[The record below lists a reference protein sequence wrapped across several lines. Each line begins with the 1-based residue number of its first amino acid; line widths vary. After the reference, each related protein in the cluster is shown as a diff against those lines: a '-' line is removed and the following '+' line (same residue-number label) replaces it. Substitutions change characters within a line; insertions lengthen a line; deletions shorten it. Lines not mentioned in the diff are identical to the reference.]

1 MEQASTM
8 AEPRGPVDHGVQI
21 RFITE
26 SAGDAEM
33 GTLRRGGRRPAKDAR
48 ANTYGVAVRV
58 QGIAGQ
64 PFVVLNSGDKGG
76 DSFGVQIKGPNNRG
90 APGSLSSDSELIEN
104 PYSQAKE
111 FAAPSQ
117 DSTSDEE
124 RGAHWDGRLLRSQS
138 QASLACPPAMSPGN
152 RSTSLLELAPQGAPP
167 GSTIDTA
174 PLSSV
179 DSLINKFDS
188 HHGGQARGR
197 TGRRMRMLPPEQR
210 KRSQSLDTRLPRD
223 TLEERERRSP
233 NHWTP
238 STTRDQHVGS
248 SKQSAQRQSPL
259 GGFNRSRQTQDWVLQ
274 SFEEPQGRAQDPAM
288 LQFKS
293 TPDLLRDQ
301 QEAAPPGSVDH
312 VKATIYGI
320 LREGSSESE
329 MSVRRKV
336 SLVLEQ
342 IQPLVMASPGSAK
355 ALAGQGELTQKVEE
369 LQKKLDEEVK
379 KRQKLEPSRLGLE
392 RQLEEKAE
400 ECSRLQELLERRKGE
415 AQQSTKE
422 LQNVK
427 LLLDQGERVRHGLE
441 TQVMELQDKLKQAQG
456 PEPAKEVLMKDLL
469 QTRELLEEVL
479 EAKQRI
485 EEQLRLRERELTALK
500 GALKEEVAS
509 RDQEVEHVR
518 QQYQRDA
525 EQLRRSMQDATQA
538 RDRSRAGCSGRPG
551 EGGCLEVLDH
561 AALEAE
567 RQKMSALVRGL
578 QRELEETSEETGHWQ
593 NMFQKNKE
601 ELRATKQELLQ
612 LRMEKEE
619 MEEELGE
626 KIEVL
631 QRELGQARAGAGDTR
646 QVEELRKELRRTQE
660 ELKELR
666 TEQQSQEVAGRH
678 RERELEKQLKVE
690 AERGQGL
697 EQQNLQLQKTLQQLR
712 QDCEEASKARGTRSM
727 VSGVWLK
734 VGRMGQ
740 GEAWLYVVTPTA
752 SLYGWESQ
760 GGLWLVALPLF
771 MSGFLWALFGVAFLG
786 VVSDLEPW
794 GLSRLSLNRPQAQ
807 MAAEAEAAVLA
818 QRRAAVETT
827 LRETQ
832 EENDEFRRR
841 ILGLEQQLK
850 EARGLAEG
858 GEVAEARLRD
868 KVQRLEAEKQRLEE
882 ALNAAQEE
890 EGSLAAAK
898 RALEAR
904 LEEAQRGLARLG
916 QEQQALNRALEEE
929 GKQREALRRSKAE
942 LEEQKRLL
950 DRTVDRLNKE
960 LEQIGDDSKQA
971 LQQLHAQLEDY
982 KEKARREVA
991 DAQRQAKE
999 WASEAEKTS
1008 GGLSRLQDETQRLRQ
1023 ALQASQAD
1031 RDTARL
1037 DKELLAQ
1044 RLQGLEQE
1052 AENKKRSQD
1061 DRSRQLK
1068 NLEEKVSRLEVEL
1081 DEERSTVELLTER
1094 MNRGRDQVD
1103 QLRTELMQERS
1114 ARQDL
1119 ECDKISLE
1127 RQNKDLKS
1135 RLASSE
1141 GFQKPSASLCQL
1153 ESQNRELQERLQA
1166 EEREKTALQS
1176 TNRKLERR
1184 VKELSIQID
1193 DERQHVN
1200 DQKDQLSLRVKA
1212 LKRQVDEAEEEIER
1226 LDGLRKKAQRELE
1239 EQHEVNEQLQARIKA
1254 LEKDSWRKASRSA
1267 AESTLQHEGLSSD
1280 EEFDG
1285 VYDPSSI
1292 ASLLTES
1299 NLQTS
1304 SC

>member
-26 SAGDAEM
+26 PVGDAEM

-64 PFVVLNSGDKGG
+64 PFVVLNSGEQGG
-76 DSFGVQIKGPNNRG
+76 DSFGVQIKGSNNIG
-90 APGSLSSDSELIEN
+90 APGALSSDSEFPESS
-104 PYSQAKE
+104 YSHAKE
-111 FAAPSQ
+111 FPARSQ
-117 DSTSDEE
+117 GSMSDEE
-124 RGAHWDGRLLRSQS
+124 PGVHWNGRLLRSQS
-138 QASLACPPAMSPGN
+138 QASLTGPAPVSPST
-152 RSTSLLELAPQGAPP
+152 RSTSLLELAPQGASP

-179 DSLINKFDS
+179 DSLINKFDR
-188 HHGGQARGR
+188 HHGGQARGQ
-197 TGRRMRMLPPEQR
+197 TGRRMRTLPPEQR
-210 KRSQSLDTRLPRD
+210 KRSQSLDNRLPRD
-223 TLEERERRSP
+223 TVEERERRSP

-238 STTRDQHVGS
+238 STKHDSHMGS
-248 SKQSAQRQSPL
+248 SRQLTQSQSSL
-259 GGFNRSRQTQDWVLQ
+259 GGFSHSHQTQDWVLQ
-274 SFEEPQGRAQDPAM
+274 SFEEPRGRAQDPGM

-301 QEAAPPGSVDH
+301 QETAPPGSVDH
-312 VKATIYGI
+312 VKATIYSI

-329 MSVRRKV
+329 TSVRRKV

-342 IQPLVMASPGSAK
+342 MQPLLMTSPVSAK
-355 ALAGQGELTQKVEE
+355 ALAGQSELTRKVEE
-369 LQKKLDEEVK
+369 LQQKLDDEVK
-379 KRQKLEPSRLGLE
+379 KRQKLEPSRVSLE
-392 RQLEEKAE
+392 QQLEEKE
-400 ECSRLQELLERRKGE
+400 KECSRLQQLLERKKGE

-422 LQNVK
+422 LQNMK
-427 LLLDQGERVRHGLE
+427 LLVDQGERVRHGLE
-441 TQVMELQDKLKQAQG
+441 TKVMELQDKLKQAQG
-456 PEPAKEVLMKDLL
+456 SESAKEALRKDLSE
-469 QTRELLEEVL
+469 TRQLLEEVL
-479 EAKQRI
+479 EGKQRI

-509 RDQEVEHVR
+509 RDQELESVR

-525 EQLRRSMQDATQA
+525 EQLRQSVQDATQ
-538 RDRSRAGCSGRPG
+538 
-551 EGGCLEVLDH
+551 DH
-561 AALEAE
+561 AALEVE
-567 RQKMSALVRGL
+567 RQKMSTLVREL

-593 NMFQKNKE
+593 SMFQKNKE

-626 KIEVL
+626 KMDVL
-631 QRELGQARAGAGDTR
+631 QRELGQARAGAADTR
-646 QVEELRKELRRTQE
+646 QMEELKKELRQTQR

-666 TEQQSQEVAGRH
+666 EEQQSQEVAGRH

-690 AERGQGL
+690 ADRGRGL
-697 EQQNLQLQKTLQQLR
+697 EQQNLQLQKTIQQLR
-712 QDCEEASKARGTRSM
+712 QDCEEASKA
-727 VSGVWLK
+727 
-734 VGRMGQ
+734 
-740 GEAWLYVVTPTA
+740 
-752 SLYGWESQ
+752 
-760 GGLWLVALPLF
+760 
-771 MSGFLWALFGVAFLG
+771 
-786 VVSDLEPW
+786 
-794 GLSRLSLNRPQAQ
+794 QA
-807 MAAEAEAAVLA
+807 AAEAEVAVLG
-818 QRRAAVETT
+818 QRQAAVETT

-832 EENDEFRRR
+832 EENDEFRRS

-858 GEVAEARLRD
+858 GEVAEARLRG
-868 KVQRLEAEKQRLEE
+868 KVQRLEAEKQRLDE

-890 EGSLAAAK
+890 SGSLAAAK

-929 GKQREALRRSKAE
+929 GKQREALRRGKAE

-950 DRTVDRLNKE
+950 DKTVCQLNKE
-960 LEQIGDDSKQA
+960 LEQIGNDSKQA
-971 LQQLHAQLEDY
+971 LQELQAQLEDY

-999 WASEAEKTS
+999 WASEAEKNS

-1052 AENKKRSQD
+1052 AESKKRSQD
-1061 DRSRQLK
+1061 DRTRQLK
-1068 NLEEKVSRLEVEL
+1068 GLEEKVSRLEAEL

-1103 QLRTELMQERS
+1103 QLRAELMQERS

-1141 GFQKPSASLCQL
+1141 GFQKPSASISQL

-1166 EEREKTALQS
+1166 EER
-1176 TNRKLERR
+1176 
-1184 VKELSIQID
+1184 
-1193 DERQHVN
+1193 
-1200 DQKDQLSLRVKA
+1200 
-1212 LKRQVDEAEEEIER
+1212 
-1226 LDGLRKKAQRELE
+1226 
-1239 EQHEVNEQLQARIKA
+1239 
-1254 LEKDSWRKASRSA
+1254 
-1267 AESTLQHEGLSSD
+1267 
-1280 EEFDG
+1280 
-1285 VYDPSSI
+1285 
-1292 ASLLTES
+1292 
-1299 NLQTS
+1299 
-1304 SC
+1304 

>member
-26 SAGDAEM
+26 PVDDAEM

-48 ANTYGVAVRV
+48 ASTYGVAVRV

-64 PFVVLNSGDKGG
+64 PFVVLNSGEKGG
-76 DSFGVQIKGPNNRG
+76 DSFGVQIKGANNRG
-90 APGSLSSDSELIEN
+90 APGALSSNSELPKN
-104 PYSQAKE
+104 PYSRAKE
-111 FAAPSQ
+111 FPAPSQ
-117 DSTSDEE
+117 GSLSDEE
-124 RGAHWDGRLLRSQS
+124 PGAPWNGRLLRSQS
-138 QASLACPPAMSPGN
+138 HASLTGPAPLGPSN
-152 RSTSLLELAPQGAPP
+152 RSTSLLELAPQGASP

-179 DSLINKFDS
+179 DSLISKFDRQ
-188 HHGGQARGR
+188 HGSQARGR
-197 TGRRMRMLPPEQR
+197 TGRRMRTLPPEQR
-210 KRSQSLDTRLPRD
+210 KRSQSLDNRIPRD
-223 TLEERERRSP
+223 TLEEGEHRSP
-233 NHWTP
+233 NHLTP
-238 STTRDQHVGS
+238 SAKHDNHMGS
-248 SKQSAQRQSPL
+248 SKQLAQSQSS
-259 GGFNRSRQTQDWVLQ
+259 GFSRTRQTRDWVLQ
-274 SFEEPQGRAQDPAM
+274 SFEEPRGRAQDSAM
-288 LQFKS
+288 LQLKS

-301 QEAAPPGSVDH
+301 QEATPAGSVDH

-329 MSVRRKV
+329 TAVRRKV

-342 IQPLVMASPGSAK
+342 MQPLV
-355 ALAGQGELTQKVEE
+355 
-369 LQKKLDEEVK
+369 

-415 AQQSTKE
+415 AEQSTKE
-422 LQNVK
+422 LQNMK
-427 LLLDQGERVRHGLE
+427 LLLDRGERVRHGLE
-441 TQVMELQDKLKQAQG
+441 IQVMELQDKLKQAQG
-456 PEPAKEVLMKDLL
+456 PEPAKQVLMKDLL
-469 QTRELLEEVL
+469 ETRELLQEVL
-479 EAKQRI
+479 EGKQQI

-509 RDQEVEHVR
+509 RDQEVEQVR
-518 QQYQRDA
+518 QQYQRDT
-525 EQLRRSMQDATQA
+525 EQLRRSMQDATQ
-538 RDRSRAGCSGRPG
+538 
-551 EGGCLEVLDH
+551 DH
-561 AALEAE
+561 ATLEAE
-567 RQKMSALVRGL
+567 RQKMSALVREL

-593 NMFQKNKE
+593 SMFQKNKE

-626 KIEVL
+626 KMEAL
-631 QRELGQARAGAGDTR
+631 QRELGQARASAGDVR
-646 QVEELRKELRRTQE
+646 QVVELKKELCRTQE
-660 ELKELR
+660 ELKELQA
-666 TEQQSQEVAGRH
+666 EGQSQQVAGRH
-678 RERELEKQLKVE
+678 REQELEKQLKVE
-690 AERGQGL
+690 ADRGQEL

-712 QDCEEASKARGTRSM
+712 QDCEEASKA
-727 VSGVWLK
+727 
-734 VGRMGQ
+734 
-740 GEAWLYVVTPTA
+740 
-752 SLYGWESQ
+752 
-760 GGLWLVALPLF
+760 
-771 MSGFLWALFGVAFLG
+771 
-786 VVSDLEPW
+786 
-794 GLSRLSLNRPQAQ
+794 Q
-807 MAAEAEAAVLA
+807 MAAEAEAAVLG
-818 QRRAAVETT
+818 QRRSAVETT

-858 GEVAEARLRD
+858 GEVVEARLRD

-929 GKQREALRRSKAE
+929 GKQREVLRRGKAE

-971 LQQLHAQLEDY
+971 LQQLQAQLEDY

-1052 AENKKRSQD
+1052 AETKKRSQD
-1061 DRSRQLK
+1061 DRTRQLK
-1068 NLEEKVSRLEVEL
+1068 GLEEKVSRLEAEL
-1081 DEERSTVELLTER
+1081 DEERNTVELLTDR
-1094 MNRGRDQVD
+1094 VNRGREQVD

-1141 GFQKPSASLCQL
+1141 GFQKPSASLSQL
-1153 ESQNRELQERLQA
+1153 ESLNRELQERLQA
-1166 EEREKTALQS
+1166 EEREKTVLQS

-1254 LEKDSWRKASRSA
+1254 LEKDSWRKTSRSA
-1267 AESTLQHEGLSSD
+1267 AESALQHEGLSSD

>member
-1 MEQASTM
+1 MEQTSTM

-26 SAGDAEM
+26 PVGDAEM

-64 PFVVLNSGDKGG
+64 PFVVLNSGEQGG
-76 DSFGVQIKGPNNRG
+76 DSFGVQIKGANNRG
-90 APGSLSSDSELIEN
+90 APGALSSDSEFPESS
-104 PYSQAKE
+104 YSHAKE
-111 FAAPSQ
+111 FPVRSQ
-117 DSTSDEE
+117 GSMSDEE
-124 RGAHWDGRLLRSQS
+124 PGTHWNGRLLRSQS
-138 QASLACPPAMSPGN
+138 QASLTGPAAVSPSP
-152 RSTSLLELAPQGAPP
+152 RSTSLLELAPQGAST

-179 DSLINKFDS
+179 DSLISKFDS

-197 TGRRMRMLPPEQR
+197 TGRRMRTLPPEQR
-210 KRSQSLDTRLPRD
+210 KRSQSLDNRLPRD
-223 TLEERERRSP
+223 SLEERERRSP

-238 STTRDQHVGS
+238 NTKHDSHMGS
-248 SKQSAQRQSPL
+248 SKQSAQSQSSL
-259 GGFNRSRQTQDWVLQ
+259 GGFSRARQTQDWVLQ
-274 SFEEPQGRAQDPAM
+274 SFEEPRGRAQDPGM
-288 LQFKS
+288 LQLKS

-301 QEAAPPGSVDH
+301 QETAPPGSVDH
-312 VKATIYGI
+312 VKATIYNI

-342 IQPLVMASPGSAK
+342 MQPLVMTSPGSAK
-355 ALAGQGELTQKVEE
+355 VLAGQSELTRKVEE
-369 LQKKLDEEVK
+369 LQQKLDEE
-379 KRQKLEPSRLGLE
+379 KRQKLEPSRVALE
-392 RQLEEKAE
+392 QQLEEKTE
-400 ECSRLQELLERRKGE
+400 ECSRLQQLLERKKGE

-422 LQNVK
+422 LQNMK
-427 LLLDQGERVRHGLE
+427 LLVDQGERVRHGLE
-441 TQVMELQDKLKQAQG
+441 GQVMELQDKLKQTQG
-456 PEPAKEVLMKDLL
+456 PEPAKEALRKDLL
-469 QTRELLEEVL
+469 ETRELLEEVL
-479 EAKQRI
+479 EGKQRI

-509 RDQEVEHVR
+509 RDQEVENVR

-525 EQLRRSMQDATQA
+525 EQLRRSMQDATQ
-538 RDRSRAGCSGRPG
+538 
-551 EGGCLEVLDH
+551 DH

-567 RQKMSALVRGL
+567 RQKMSTLVREL

-593 NMFQKNKE
+593 TMFQKNKE

-626 KIEVL
+626 KLEVL
-631 QRELGQARAGAGDTR
+631 QRDLGQARAGAADTR
-646 QVEELRKELRRTQE
+646 QMEELKKELHQAQQ

-666 TEQQSQEVAGRH
+666 EEQQSQEVAGRH
-678 RERELEKQLKVE
+678 RERELEKQLRVE
-690 AERGQGL
+690 ADRGRGL

-712 QDCEEASKARGTRSM
+712 QDCEEASKA
-727 VSGVWLK
+727 
-734 VGRMGQ
+734 
-740 GEAWLYVVTPTA
+740 
-752 SLYGWESQ
+752 
-760 GGLWLVALPLF
+760 
-771 MSGFLWALFGVAFLG
+771 
-786 VVSDLEPW
+786 
-794 GLSRLSLNRPQAQ
+794 Q
-807 MAAEAEAAVLA
+807 MAAEADVALLG

-929 GKQREALRRSKAE
+929 GKQREALRRGKAE

-950 DRTVDRLNKE
+950 DKTVCQLNKE
-960 LEQIGDDSKQA
+960 LEQIGNDSKQA
-971 LQQLHAQLEDY
+971 LQQLQAQLEDY

-999 WASEAEKTS
+999 WASEAEKNS

-1052 AENKKRSQD
+1052 AETKKRSQD
-1061 DRSRQLK
+1061 DRTRQLK
-1068 NLEEKVSRLEVEL
+1068 GLEEKVSRLEAEL

-1135 RLASSE
+1135 RLASLE
-1141 GFQKPSASLCQL
+1141 GFQKPSASLSQL

-1166 EEREKTALQS
+1166 EEREKTVLQS

-1239 EQHEVNEQLQARIKA
+1239 EQHEVNEQLQARIKT
-1254 LEKDSWRKASRSA
+1254 LEKDSWRKVSRSA
-1267 AESTLQHEGLSSD
+1267 AESTQHEGLSSD
-1280 EEFDG
+1280 EEFDS

>member
-8 AEPRGPVDHGVQI
+8 AEPWGPVDHGVQI

-26 SAGDAEM
+26 PVGDAEM

-64 PFVVLNSGDKGG
+64 PFVVLNSGEQGG
-76 DSFGVQIKGPNNRG
+76 DSFGVQIKGSNNIG
-90 APGSLSSDSELIEN
+90 APGALSSDSEFPESS
-104 PYSQAKE
+104 YSHAKE
-111 FAAPSQ
+111 FPARSQ
-117 DSTSDEE
+117 GSMSDEE
-124 RGAHWDGRLLRSQS
+124 PGVHWNGRLLRSQS
-138 QASLACPPAMSPGN
+138 QASLTGPAPVSPST
-152 RSTSLLELAPQGAPP
+152 RSTSLLELAPQGASP

-179 DSLINKFDS
+179 DSLINKFDG
-188 HHGGQARGR
+188 HHGGQARGQ
-197 TGRRMRMLPPEQR
+197 TGRRMRTLPPEQR
-210 KRSQSLDTRLPRD
+210 KRSQSLDNRLPRD
-223 TLEERERRSP
+223 TVEERERRSP

-238 STTRDQHVGS
+238 STKHDSHIGS
-248 SKQSAQRQSPL
+248 SRQLTQSQSSL
-259 GGFNRSRQTQDWVLQ
+259 GGFSHSHQTQDWVLQ
-274 SFEEPQGRAQDPAM
+274 SFEEPRGRAQDPGM
-288 LQFKS
+288 LQLKS

-301 QEAAPPGSVDH
+301 QETAPPGSVDH
-312 VKATIYGI
+312 VKATIYSI

-329 MSVRRKV
+329 TSVRRKV

-342 IQPLVMASPGSAK
+342 MQPLLMTSPVSDK
-355 ALAGQGELTQKVEE
+355 ALAGQSELTRKVEE
-369 LQKKLDEEVK
+369 LQQKLDDEVK
-379 KRQKLEPSRLGLE
+379 KRQKLEPSRVSLE
-392 RQLEEKAE
+392 QQLEEKE
-400 ECSRLQELLERRKGE
+400 KECSRLQQLLERKKGE

-422 LQNVK
+422 LQNMK
-427 LLLDQGERVRHGLE
+427 LLVDQGERVRHGLE
-441 TQVMELQDKLKQAQG
+441 TKVMELQDKLKQAQG
-456 PEPAKEVLMKDLL
+456 SESAKEALRKDLSE
-469 QTRELLEEVL
+469 TRQLLEEVL
-479 EAKQRI
+479 EGKQRI

-509 RDQEVEHVR
+509 RDQELESVR

-525 EQLRRSMQDATQA
+525 EQLRQSVQDATQ
-538 RDRSRAGCSGRPG
+538 
-551 EGGCLEVLDH
+551 DH
-561 AALEAE
+561 AALEVE
-567 RQKMSALVRGL
+567 RQKMSTLVREL

-593 NMFQKNKE
+593 SMFQKNKE

-626 KIEVL
+626 KMDVL
-631 QRELGQARAGAGDTR
+631 QRELGQARAGAADTR
-646 QVEELRKELRRTQE
+646 QMEELKKELRQTQQ

-666 TEQQSQEVAGRH
+666 EEQQSQEVAGRH

-690 AERGQGL
+690 ADRGRGL
-697 EQQNLQLQKTLQQLR
+697 EQQNLQLQKTIQQLR
-712 QDCEEASKARGTRSM
+712 QDCEEASKA
-727 VSGVWLK
+727 
-734 VGRMGQ
+734 
-740 GEAWLYVVTPTA
+740 
-752 SLYGWESQ
+752 
-760 GGLWLVALPLF
+760 
-771 MSGFLWALFGVAFLG
+771 
-786 VVSDLEPW
+786 
-794 GLSRLSLNRPQAQ
+794 QA
-807 MAAEAEAAVLA
+807 AAEAEVAVLG

-832 EENDEFRRR
+832 EENDEFRRS

-858 GEVAEARLRD
+858 GEVAEARLRG
-868 KVQRLEAEKQRLEE
+868 KVQRLEAEKQRLDE

-890 EGSLAAAK
+890 SGSLAAAK

-929 GKQREALRRSKAE
+929 GKQREALRRGKAE

-950 DRTVDRLNKE
+950 DKTVCQLNKE
-960 LEQIGDDSKQA
+960 LEQIGNDSKQA
-971 LQQLHAQLEDY
+971 LQELQAQLEDY

-999 WASEAEKTS
+999 WASEAEKNS

-1052 AENKKRSQD
+1052 AESKKRSQD
-1061 DRSRQLK
+1061 DRTRQLK
-1068 NLEEKVSRLEVEL
+1068 GLEEKVSRLEAEL

-1103 QLRTELMQERS
+1103 QLRAELMQERS

-1141 GFQKPSASLCQL
+1141 GFQKPSASISQL

-1166 EEREKTALQS
+1166 EEREKTVLQS

-1239 EQHEVNEQLQARIKA
+1239 EQHEVNEQLQARIKT

-1267 AESTLQHEGLSSD
+1267 AESTQHEGLSSD
-1280 EEFDG
+1280 EEYDS

>member
-26 SAGDAEM
+26 PVGDAEM

-64 PFVVLNSGDKGG
+64 PFVVLNSGEQGG
-76 DSFGVQIKGPNNRG
+76 DSFGVQIKGSNNIG
-90 APGSLSSDSELIEN
+90 APGALSSDSEFPESS
-104 PYSQAKE
+104 YSHAKE
-111 FAAPSQ
+111 FPACSQ
-117 DSTSDEE
+117 GSMSDEE
-124 RGAHWDGRLLRSQS
+124 PGAHWNGRLLRSQS
-138 QASLACPPAMSPGN
+138 QASLTGPDPVSPST
-152 RSTSLLELAPQGAPP
+152 RSTSLLELAPQGASP

-179 DSLINKFDS
+179 DSLINKFDG

-197 TGRRMRMLPPEQR
+197 TGRRMRTLPPEQR
-210 KRSQSLDTRLPRD
+210 KRSQSLDNRLPRD
-223 TLEERERRSP
+223 TVEERERRSP

-238 STTRDQHVGS
+238 STKHDSHMGS
-248 SKQSAQRQSPL
+248 SRQLTQSQSSL
-259 GGFNRSRQTQDWVLQ
+259 GDFSHSHQTQDWVLQ
-274 SFEEPQGRAQDPAM
+274 SFEEPRGRAQDPGM

-301 QEAAPPGSVDH
+301 QETAPPGSVDH
-312 VKATIYGI
+312 VKATIYSI

-329 MSVRRKV
+329 TSVRRKV

-342 IQPLVMASPGSAK
+342 MQPLVMTSPVSAK
-355 ALAGQGELTQKVEE
+355 ALAGQSELTRKVEE
-369 LQKKLDEEVK
+369 LQQKLDDE
-379 KRQKLEPSRLGLE
+379 KRQKLEPSQVGLE
-392 RQLEEKAE
+392 QQLEEKE
-400 ECSRLQELLERRKGE
+400 KECSRLQQLLERKKGE

-422 LQNVK
+422 LQNMK
-427 LLLDQGERVRHGLE
+427 LLVDQGERVRHGLE

-456 PEPAKEVLMKDLL
+456 SESAKEALRKDLSE
-469 QTRELLEEVL
+469 TRQLLEEVL
-479 EAKQRI
+479 EGKQRI

-509 RDQEVEHVR
+509 RDQELESVR

-525 EQLRRSMQDATQA
+525 EQLRQSMQDATQ
-538 RDRSRAGCSGRPG
+538 
-551 EGGCLEVLDH
+551 DH
-561 AALEAE
+561 AALEVE
-567 RQKMSALVRGL
+567 RQKMSTLVREL

-593 NMFQKNKE
+593 SMFQKNKE
-601 ELRATKQELLQ
+601 ELRTTKQELLQ

-626 KIEVL
+626 KMDVL
-631 QRELGQARAGAGDTR
+631 QRELGQARAGAADTR
-646 QVEELRKELRRTQE
+646 QMEELKKELRQTQR

-666 TEQQSQEVAGRH
+666 EEQQSQEVAGRH
-678 RERELEKQLKVE
+678 REQELEKQLKVE
-690 AERGQGL
+690 ADRGRGL
-697 EQQNLQLQKTLQQLR
+697 EQQNLQLQKIIQQLR
-712 QDCEEASKARGTRSM
+712 QDCEEASKA
-727 VSGVWLK
+727 
-734 VGRMGQ
+734 
-740 GEAWLYVVTPTA
+740 
-752 SLYGWESQ
+752 
-760 GGLWLVALPLF
+760 
-771 MSGFLWALFGVAFLG
+771 
-786 VVSDLEPW
+786 
-794 GLSRLSLNRPQAQ
+794 QA
-807 MAAEAEAAVLA
+807 AAEAEVAVLG

-832 EENDEFRRR
+832 DENDEFRRS

-858 GEVAEARLRD
+858 GEVAEARLRG
-868 KVQRLEAEKQRLEE
+868 KVQRLEAEKQRLDE

-890 EGSLAAAK
+890 SGSLAAAK

-950 DRTVDRLNKE
+950 DKTVCQLNKE
-960 LEQIGDDSKQA
+960 LEQIGNDSKQA
-971 LQQLHAQLEDY
+971 LQELQAQLEDY

-999 WASEAEKTS
+999 WASEAEKNS

-1031 RDTARL
+1031 RDTAQL

-1052 AENKKRSQD
+1052 AESKKRSQD
-1061 DRSRQLK
+1061 DRTRQLK
-1068 NLEEKVSRLEVEL
+1068 GLEEKVSRLEAEL

-1103 QLRTELMQERS
+1103 QLRAELMQERS

-1141 GFQKPSASLCQL
+1141 GFQKPSASISQL
-1153 ESQNRELQERLQA
+1153 ESQNRELQERLQT
-1166 EEREKTALQS
+1166 EEREKTVLQS

-1239 EQHEVNEQLQARIKA
+1239 EQHEVNEQLQARIKT

-1267 AESTLQHEGLSSD
+1267 AESTQHEGLSSD
-1280 EEFDG
+1280 EEYDS

>member
-1 MEQASTM
+1 MEQSSTM
-8 AEPRGPVDHGVQI
+8 EPRGPVDHGVQI

-26 SAGDAEM
+26 AEGGAEM

-64 PFVVLNSGDKGG
+64 PFVVLNSGEKGG
-76 DSFGVQIKGPNNRG
+76 DSFGVQIKGTNTRG
-90 APGSLSSDSELIEN
+90 APGTPSSDSEFPEN
-104 PYSQAKE
+104 PYSPAKDLP
-111 FAAPSQ
+111 APSQ
-117 DSTSDEE
+117 GSTSDEE
-124 RGAHWDGRLLRSQS
+124 PGTHWQGRLLRSQS
-138 QASLACPPAMSPGN
+138 QASLAGPAPIGPSN
-152 RSTSLLELAPQGAPP
+152 RSTSLLELTPQGAMP

-179 DSLINKFDS
+179 DSLINKFDKQVR
-188 HHGGQARGR
+188 GQARGR
-197 TGRRMRMLPPEQR
+197 TGRRTRTLPHEQR
-210 KRSQSLDTRLPRD
+210 KRSQSLDSRLPRD
-223 TLEERERRSP
+223 TLEERERQASS
-233 NHWTP
+233 HWAP
-238 STTRDQHVGS
+238 S
-248 SKQSAQRQSPL
+248 SKYDSHVDSAKQPSQSQSPL
-259 GGFNRSRQTQDWVLQ
+259 GGFSRSRQTQDWVLQ
-274 SFEEPQGRAQDPAM
+274 SFEELQERAQDPAL

-301 QEAAPPGSVDH
+301 QEAAPAGSMDH

-320 LREGSSESE
+320 LREGSSENE
-329 MSVRRKV
+329 TSVRRKV

-342 IQPLVMASPGSAK
+342 IQPLVMVSPGSTK
-355 ALAGQGELTQKVEE
+355 ALAGQGELTRKVEE
-369 LQKKLDEEVK
+369 LQKKLDEE
-379 KRQKLEPSRLGLE
+379 KRQKLEPSRAGLE
-392 RQLEEKAE
+392 RQLEERVE

-415 AQQSTKE
+415 AQQSSKE
-422 LQNVK
+422 LQNMK

-441 TQVMELQDKLKQAQG
+441 SQVMELQSKLKQGQG
-456 PEPAKEVLMKDLL
+456 SEPAKELLLKDLL
-469 QTRELLEEVL
+469 ETRELLEEVL
-479 EAKQRI
+479 EGKQRV

-518 QQYQRDA
+518 QQCQRDT
-525 EQLRRSMQDATQA
+525 EQLRRSMQDATQ
-538 RDRSRAGCSGRPG
+538 
-551 EGGCLEVLDH
+551 DH

-567 RQKMSALVRGL
+567 RQKMSALVREL

-593 NMFQKNKE
+593 SMFQKNKE

-626 KIEVL
+626 KIEIL
-631 QRELGQARAGAGDTR
+631 QRDLEQVRAGARDTR
-646 QVEELRKELRRTQE
+646 QVEELKKELQRTQE
-660 ELKELR
+660 ELKDLQAER
-666 TEQQSQEVAGRH
+666 KSQEAAGRH
-678 RERELEKQLKVE
+678 RDRELEKQLVALRVE
-690 AERGQGL
+690 ADRGLEL
-697 EQQNLQLQKTLQQLR
+697 EQQNLQLQKTLQQLKL
-712 QDCEEASKARGTRSM
+712 DCEEAAKAK
-727 VSGVWLK
+727 L
-734 VGRMGQ
+734 
-740 GEAWLYVVTPTA
+740 
-752 SLYGWESQ
+752 
-760 GGLWLVALPLF
+760 
-771 MSGFLWALFGVAFLG
+771 
-786 VVSDLEPW
+786 
-794 GLSRLSLNRPQAQ
+794 
-807 MAAEAEAAVLA
+807 AAEKEASVLG

-832 EENDEFRRR
+832 EENDDFRRR

-858 GEVAEARLRD
+858 GEAVEARLRD

-898 RALEAR
+898 RALEVR
-904 LEEAQRGLARLG
+904 LDEAQRGLARLG

-929 GKQREALRRSKAE
+929 GKQREVLRRSKAE

-971 LQQLHAQLEDY
+971 LQQLQTQLEDY

-991 DAQRQAKE
+991 DAQRQAKD

-1023 ALQASQAD
+1023 ALQASQAE
-1031 RDTARL
+1031 RDTAQL

-1061 DRSRQLK
+1061 DRTRQLK
-1068 NLEEKVSRLEVEL
+1068 SLEEKVSRLETEL
-1081 DEERSTVELLTER
+1081 DEEKSTVELLTER
-1094 MNRGRDQVD
+1094 VNRGRDQVD

-1127 RQNKDLKS
+1127 RQNKELKT

-1141 GFQKPSASLCQL
+1141 GFQKPSASLSQL
-1153 ESQNRELQERLQA
+1153 ESQNQLLQERLQA
-1166 EEREKTALQS
+1166 EEREKTVLQS
-1176 TNRKLERR
+1176 TNRKLERK

-1239 EQHEVNEQLQARIKA
+1239 EQHEVNEQLQARIKS
-1254 LEKDSWRKASRSA
+1254 LEKDAWRKTSRSV
-1267 AESTLQHEGLSSD
+1267 AESALKHEGLSSD
-1280 EEFDG
+1280 EEFDS

>member
-1 MEQASTM
+1 MEQVSSM

-26 SAGDAEM
+26 PVDDAEM

-64 PFVVLNSGDKGG
+64 PFVVLNSGEKGG
-76 DSFGVQIKGPNNRG
+76 DSFGVQIKGANSRG
-90 APGSLSSDSELIEN
+90 PPGALSSDSELTES

-111 FAAPSQ
+111 FPATSRG
-117 DSTSDEE
+117 STSDEE
-124 RGAHWDGRLLRSQS
+124 PGAHWNGKLLRSQS
-138 QASLACPPAMSPGN
+138 QASLAGPAAMGPSN
-152 RSTSLLELAPQGAPP
+152 RSASLLELAPQGASP

-179 DSLINKFDS
+179 DSLINKFDG
-188 HHGGQARGR
+188 HHGGQTRGR
-197 TGRRMRMLPPEQR
+197 TGRRMRTLPPEQR
-210 KRSQSLDTRLPRD
+210 KRSQSLDNRLPRD

-233 NHWTP
+233 DHWTP
-238 STTRDQHVGS
+238 STKRDQHMGS
-248 SKQSAQRQSPL
+248 SKQSAQNLL
-259 GGFNRSRQTQDWVLQ
+259 GGFSRSRQTQDWVLQ
-274 SFEEPQGRAQDPAM
+274 SFEEPRGRAQDPGM

-329 MSVRRKV
+329 TSVRRKV

-342 IQPLVMASPGSAK
+342 MQPLMVASPGSTK
-355 ALAGQGELTQKVEE
+355 ALAGQSELTQKVEE

-379 KRQKLEPSRLGLE
+379 KRQKLEPSRVGLE

-422 LQNVK
+422 LQNMK
-427 LLLDQGERVRHGLE
+427 LLLDQSESVRHGLE
-441 TQVMELQDKLKQAQG
+441 TQVMELQDKLKRGQG
-456 PEPAKEVLMKDLL
+456 PEPAKEMLMKDLL
-469 QTRELLEEVL
+469 ETRELLEEVV
-479 EAKQRI
+479 EGKQRI

-509 RDQEVEHVR
+509 RDQEVEQVR

-525 EQLRRSMQDATQA
+525 EQLRRSMQDATQ
-538 RDRSRAGCSGRPG
+538 
-551 EGGCLEVLDH
+551 DH

-646 QVEELRKELRRTQE
+646 QVEELKKELRQTQE
-660 ELKELR
+660 ELKDLQA
-666 TEQQSQEVAGRH
+666 EQQSQEVAGKH

-690 AERGQGL
+690 AERGRGL

-712 QDCEEASKARGTRSM
+712 QDCEEASKA
-727 VSGVWLK
+727 
-734 VGRMGQ
+734 
-740 GEAWLYVVTPTA
+740 
-752 SLYGWESQ
+752 
-760 GGLWLVALPLF
+760 
-771 MSGFLWALFGVAFLG
+771 
-786 VVSDLEPW
+786 
-794 GLSRLSLNRPQAQ
+794 Q
-807 MAAEAEAAVLA
+807 MAAEAEAAVLG
-818 QRRAAVETT
+818 QRRMAVETT

-882 ALNAAQEE
+882 ALNTAQEE

-971 LQQLHAQLEDY
+971 LQELQSQLEDY

-1008 GGLSRLQDETQRLRQ
+1008 GGLSRLQDE
-1023 ALQASQAD
+1023 
-1031 RDTARL
+1031 
-1037 DKELLAQ
+1037 
-1044 RLQGLEQE
+1044 
-1052 AENKKRSQD
+1052 
-1061 DRSRQLK
+1061 
-1068 NLEEKVSRLEVEL
+1068 EKVSRLEAEL
-1081 DEERSTVELLTER
+1081 DEERSTVELLTDR

-1141 GFQKPSASLCQL
+1141 GFQKPSASLSQL
-1153 ESQNRELQERLQA
+1153 ESLNRELQERLQA
-1166 EEREKTALQS
+1166 EEREKTVLQS

-1280 EEFDG
+1280 EEFDS

>member
-1 MEQASTM
+1 M

-26 SAGDAEM
+26 PVGEAEI

-48 ANTYGVAVRV
+48 ASTYGVAVRV

-64 PFVVLNSGDKGG
+64 PFVVLNSGEKGS
-76 DSFGVQIKGPNNRG
+76 DSFGVQIKGANNRG
-90 APGSLSSDSELIEN
+90 APGALSSDSELAES
-104 PYSQAKE
+104 PYSQARE
-111 FAAPSQ
+111 LPAPSQ
-117 DSTSDEE
+117 GSTSDEE
-124 RGAHWDGRLLRSQS
+124 PGAHWNGRLLRSQS
-138 QASLACPPAMSPGN
+138 QASLAGPSLMDLDN
-152 RSTSLLELAPQGAPP
+152 RSTSLLELAPQGTSL
-167 GSTIDTA
+167 GNTIDTA

-188 HHGGQARGR
+188 HHGGQTRGR
-197 TGRRMRMLPPEQR
+197 TGRRARMLPPEQR
-210 KRSQSLDTRLPRD
+210 KRSQSLDNRLPRA
-223 TLEERERRSP
+223 TLQERERQSP
-233 NHWTP
+233 DHWIP
-238 STTRDQHVGS
+238 GAKHDQRMGS
-248 SKQSAQRQSPL
+248 SKPSAQSSL
-259 GGFNRSRQTQDWVLQ
+259 GGFSRARQTQDWVLQ
-274 SFEEPQGRAQDPAM
+274 SFEELQDPAV

-301 QEAAPPGSVDH
+301 QEAAPPGSMDH

-329 MSVRRKV
+329 TSVRRKV

-342 IQPLVMASPGSAK
+342 MQPLVMASPGSAK
-355 ALAGQGELTQKVEE
+355 AVQAELTQKVEE

-379 KRQKLEPSRLGLE
+379 KRQKLEPSQVGLE

-422 LQNVK
+422 LQNMK

-441 TQVMELQDKLKQAQG
+441 TQVIELQDKLKQAQG
-456 PEPAKEVLMKDLL
+456 PEAAKEVLMKDLVE
-469 QTRELLEEVL
+469 TRELLEEVL
-479 EAKQRI
+479 EGKQRV

-518 QQYQRDA
+518 QQCQRDT
-525 EQLRRSMQDATQA
+525 EQLRRSMQDATQ
-538 RDRSRAGCSGRPG
+538 
-551 EGGCLEVLDH
+551 DH

-567 RQKMSALVRGL
+567 KQKMSALVRGL
-578 QRELEETSEETGHWQ
+578 QKELEETSEETGHWQ

-601 ELRATKQELLQ
+601 ELR
-612 LRMEKEE
+612 
-619 MEEELGE
+619 
-626 KIEVL
+626 
-631 QRELGQARAGAGDTR
+631 
-646 QVEELRKELRRTQE
+646 ELRRTQE
-660 ELKELR
+660 ELKELQE
-666 TEQQSQEVAGRH
+666 EQQSQEVAGRH
-678 RERELEKQLKVE
+678 RERELEKQLRVE
-690 AERGQGL
+690 AERSRGL
-697 EQQNLQLQKTLQQLR
+697 EEQNLQLQKTLQQLR
-712 QDCEEASKARGTRSM
+712 QDCEEASKA
-727 VSGVWLK
+727 K
-734 VGRMGQ
+734 
-740 GEAWLYVVTPTA
+740 
-752 SLYGWESQ
+752 
-760 GGLWLVALPLF
+760 
-771 MSGFLWALFGVAFLG
+771 
-786 VVSDLEPW
+786 
-794 GLSRLSLNRPQAQ
+794 
-807 MAAEAEAAVLA
+807 MAAETEAAVLG
-818 QRRAAVETT
+818 QRRTAVETT

-868 KVQRLEAEKQRLEE
+868 KVQRLEVKKQRLEE

-904 LEEAQRGLARLG
+904 LEEAQRGLTRLG

-929 GKQREALRRSKAE
+929 GKQREVLRRSKAE

-971 LQQLHAQLEDY
+971 LQQLQAQLEDY

-1061 DRSRQLK
+1061 DKSRQIK
-1068 NLEEKVSRLEVEL
+1068 SLEEKVSRLEAEL
-1081 DEERSTVELLTER
+1081 DEEKSTVELLTDR

-1141 GFQKPSASLCQL
+1141 GFQKPSASLSQL

-1166 EEREKTALQS
+1166 EEREKTVLQS

-1226 LDGLRKKAQRELE
+1226 LDSLRKKAQRELE

-1280 EEFDG
+1280 EEFDS

>member
-1 MEQASTM
+1 MRAALSEPEPGARARERRPWLGILPTHEQASTM

-26 SAGDAEM
+26 PEGGAEM
-33 GTLRRGGRRPAKDAR
+33 DTIRRGVRRPTKDAR

-64 PFVVLNSGDKGG
+64 PFVVLNSGEKGG
-76 DSFGVQIKGPNNRG
+76 DSFGVQIKGADNHG
-90 APGSLSSDSELIEN
+90 APGTLSSDSELPEN
-104 PYSQAKE
+104 PYSQVKGFPAS
-111 FAAPSQ
+111 SQ
-117 DSTSDEE
+117 GSTSDEE
-124 RGAHWDGRLLRSQS
+124 PGSHWNGRLLRSQS
-138 QASLACPPAMSPGN
+138 QASLAGPTPMDPSN
-152 RSTSLLELAPQGAPP
+152 RSTSLLELAPKETSPD
-167 GSTIDTA
+167 STIDTA

-188 HHGGQARGR
+188 QLGGQTRGR
-197 TGRRMRMLPPEQR
+197 TGRRTRTLPHEQR
-210 KRSQSLDTRLPRD
+210 KRSQSLDSRLPQD
-223 TLEERERRSP
+223 TLEEHERQSP
-233 NHWTP
+233 NHWTS
-238 STTRDQHVGS
+238 STKYDNHVGG
-248 SKQSAQRQSPL
+248 SKQPSQSQSPVSV
-259 GGFNRSRQTQDWVLQ
+259 GHSQQTQDWVIQ
-274 SFEEPQGRAQDPAM
+274 SFEEPQERMRDPTM

-301 QEAAPPGSVDH
+301 QETAPPGSVDH
-312 VKATIYGI
+312 MKATIYGI
-320 LREGSSESE
+320 LKEGNSESE
-329 MSVRRKV
+329 ASVRRKV

-342 IQPLVMASPGSAK
+342 MQPLMIVSPDSTK
-355 ALAGQGELTQKVEE
+355 ALSGQGEFTRKVEE

-379 KRQKLEPSRLGLE
+379 KRQKVEPSRIRLE
-392 RQLEEKAE
+392 RQLEEKGE
-400 ECSRLQELLERRKGE
+400 ECDRLQKLLEKKKAE
-415 AQQSTKE
+415 AQQSIKE
-422 LQNVK
+422 LQNMK
-427 LLLDQGERVRHGLE
+427 LLLDQGDRLRHGLE
-441 TQVMELQDKLKQAQG
+441 TQLMELQNKMKQGQG
-456 PEPAKEVLMKDLL
+456 PEPAKEVLLKELL
-469 QTRELLEEVL
+469 ETRELLEEVL
-479 EAKQRI
+479 EGKQRV

-509 RDQEVEHVR
+509 RDEEVEQVR
-518 QQYQRDA
+518 QQYQRDT
-525 EQLRRSMQDATQA
+525 EQLRRSMQDATQ
-538 RDRSRAGCSGRPG
+538 
-551 EGGCLEVLDH
+551 DH
-561 AALEAE
+561 AVLEAE

-578 QRELEETSEETGHWQ
+578 QRELEETSEETEHWQ

-626 KIEVL
+626 KVEVL
-631 QRELGQARAGAGDTR
+631 QREVEHARASTRDTV
-646 QVEELRKELRRTQE
+646 QLEELKKELRWAQE

-666 TEQQSQEVAGRH
+666 AQRQSQEVGRH
-678 RERELEKQLKVE
+678 RDQELEKQLAVLRVE
-690 AERGQGL
+690 ADRVREL
-697 EQQNLQLQKTLQQLR
+697 EQQNLQLQKTLQQLK
-712 QDCEEASKARGTRSM
+712 QDCEEASKAK
-727 VSGVWLK
+727 L
-734 VGRMGQ
+734 
-740 GEAWLYVVTPTA
+740 
-752 SLYGWESQ
+752 
-760 GGLWLVALPLF
+760 
-771 MSGFLWALFGVAFLG
+771 
-786 VVSDLEPW
+786 
-794 GLSRLSLNRPQAQ
+794 
-807 MAAEAEAAVLA
+807 AAEAEAAVLG

-850 EARGLAEG
+850 EAHGLAEG
-858 GEVAEARLRD
+858 GEAVEARLRD
-868 KVQRLEAEKQRLEE
+868 KVQRLEAEKLRLQE
-882 ALNAAQEE
+882 ALNEAQEE
-890 EGSLAAAK
+890 EGSLVAAK

-904 LEEAQRGLARLG
+904 LEEAQRALARLG
-916 QEQQALNRALEEE
+916 QEQQVLNRALEEE
-929 GKQREALRRSKAE
+929 GKQREVLRRSKAE

-971 LQQLHAQLEDY
+971 LKQLQAQLEDY

-991 DAQRQAKE
+991 DAQRQAKD

-1008 GGLSRLQDETQRLRQ
+1008 GGLSRLQDEIQRLRQ
-1023 ALQASQAD
+1023 ALQASQAE

-1037 DKELLAQ
+1037 DKELLVQ
-1044 RLQGLEQE
+1044 RLQALEQE

-1061 DRSRQLK
+1061 DRTRQLK
-1068 NLEEKVSRLEVEL
+1068 NLEEKVSRLEAEL
-1081 DEERSTVELLTER
+1081 DEEKNTVELLSDR
-1094 MNRGRDQVD
+1094 VNRGRDQVD

-1127 RQNKDLKS
+1127 RQNKDLKT
-1135 RLASSE
+1135 RLASLE
-1141 GFQKPSASLCQL
+1141 GFQKPSASFSQL
-1153 ESQNRELQERLQA
+1153 ESQNQLLQEQLQA
-1166 EEREKTALQS
+1166 EEREKTVLQS

-1239 EQHEVNEQLQARIKA
+1239 EQHEINEQLQARIKA
-1254 LEKDSWRKASRSA
+1254 LEKESWRKASRAA
-1267 AESTLQHEGLSSD
+1267 AESTLKHEGLSSD
-1280 EEFDG
+1280 EEFDS

>member
-26 SAGDAEM
+26 PVGEAEI

-64 PFVVLNSGDKGG
+64 PFVVLNSGEKGG
-76 DSFGVQIKGPNNRG
+76 DSFGVQIKGANNQG
-90 APGSLSSDSELIEN
+90 APGALSSDSELAEN
-104 PYSQAKE
+104 PYSQARE
-111 FAAPSQ
+111 LPAPSQ
-117 DSTSDEE
+117 GSTSDEE
-124 RGAHWDGRLLRSQS
+124 PGAHWNGRLLRSQS
-138 QASLACPPAMSPGN
+138 QASLAGPALIGPDN
-152 RSTSLLELAPQGAPP
+152 RSTSMLELAPQGTSL
-167 GSTIDTA
+167 GNTIDTA

-188 HHGGQARGR
+188 HHGGQIRGR
-197 TGRRMRMLPPEQR
+197 TGRRTRTLPPEQR
-210 KRSQSLDTRLPRD
+210 KRSQSLDNRLPRD
-223 TLEERERRSP
+223 TLQERERRSP
-233 NHWTP
+233 DHWIPGTKHDLR
-238 STTRDQHVGS
+238 TGS
-248 SKQSAQRQSPL
+248 SKPSAQSSL
-259 GGFNRSRQTQDWVLQ
+259 GGFSRARQTQDWVLQ
-274 SFEEPQGRAQDPAM
+274 SFEEPQGREQDPAV

-329 MSVRRKV
+329 TSVRRKV

-342 IQPLVMASPGSAK
+342 MQPLVMASPGSAK
-355 ALAGQGELTQKVEE
+355 ARQVELTQKVEE

-379 KRQKLEPSRLGLE
+379 KRQKLEPSQVGLE

-422 LQNVK
+422 LQNMK
-427 LLLDQGERVRHGLE
+427 LLLDQGERVRRGLE
-441 TQVMELQDKLKQAQG
+441 TQVTELQDKLKQAQG
-456 PEPAKEVLMKDLL
+456 PEAAKEVLMKDLVE
-469 QTRELLEEVL
+469 TRELLEEVL
-479 EAKQRI
+479 EGKQRV

-518 QQYQRDA
+518 QQYQRDT
-525 EQLRRSMQDATQA
+525 EQLRRSMQDATQ
-538 RDRSRAGCSGRPG
+538 
-551 EGGCLEVLDH
+551 DH

-567 RQKMSALVRGL
+567 KQKMSALVRGL
-578 QRELEETSEETGHWQ
+578 QKELEETSEETGHWQ

-601 ELRATKQELLQ
+601 ELRATKQQLLQ

-626 KIEVL
+626 KIEAL
-631 QRELGQARAGAGDTR
+631 QRELGQARTGAGDTR
-646 QVEELRKELRRTQE
+646 QVEELKKELHRTQE
-660 ELKELR
+660 ELKELQE
-666 TEQQSQEVAGRH
+666 EQQSREVAGRH
-678 RERELEKQLKVE
+678 RERELEKQLRVE
-690 AERGQGL
+690 AERSRGL

-712 QDCEEASKARGTRSM
+712 QDCEEASKA
-727 VSGVWLK
+727 
-734 VGRMGQ
+734 
-740 GEAWLYVVTPTA
+740 
-752 SLYGWESQ
+752 
-760 GGLWLVALPLF
+760 
-771 MSGFLWALFGVAFLG
+771 
-786 VVSDLEPW
+786 
-794 GLSRLSLNRPQAQ
+794 Q
-807 MAAEAEAAVLA
+807 MAAETEAAVLG
-818 QRRAAVETT
+818 QRRTAVETT

-904 LEEAQRGLARLG
+904 LEEAQRGLTRLG

-971 LQQLHAQLEDY
+971 LQQLQAQLEDY

-1037 DKELLAQ
+1037 DKELLVQ

-1061 DRSRQLK
+1061 DKSRQLK
-1068 NLEEKVSRLEVEL
+1068 SLEEKVSRLEAEL
-1081 DEERSTVELLTER
+1081 DEEKSTVELLTDR

-1141 GFQKPSASLCQL
+1141 GFQKPSASLSHL
-1153 ESQNRELQERLQA
+1153 ESQNRELQEQLQA
-1166 EEREKTALQS
+1166 EEREKTVLQS

-1226 LDGLRKKAQRELE
+1226 LDSLRKKAQRELE

-1280 EEFDG
+1280 EEFDS

>member
-1 MEQASTM
+1 MGCPGSGLQDPLPFMEQASTM
-8 AEPRGPVDHGVQI
+8 AELRGPVDHGVQI

-26 SAGDAEM
+26 PVGDAEM

-64 PFVVLNSGDKGG
+64 PFVVLNSGEQGG
-76 DSFGVQIKGPNNRG
+76 DSFGVQIKGSNNIG
-90 APGSLSSDSELIEN
+90 APGALSSDSEFPESS
-104 PYSQAKE
+104 YSHAKE
-111 FAAPSQ
+111 FPARSQ
-117 DSTSDEE
+117 GSMSDEE
-124 RGAHWDGRLLRSQS
+124 PGVHWNGRLLRSQS
-138 QASLACPPAMSPGN
+138 QASLTGPAPVSPST
-152 RSTSLLELAPQGAPP
+152 RSTSLLELAPQGASP

-179 DSLINKFDS
+179 DSLINKFDG
-188 HHGGQARGR
+188 HHGGQARGQ
-197 TGRRMRMLPPEQR
+197 TGRRMRTLPPEQR
-210 KRSQSLDTRLPRD
+210 KRSQSLDNRLPRD
-223 TLEERERRSP
+223 TVEERERRSP

-238 STTRDQHVGS
+238 STKHDSHMGS
-248 SKQSAQRQSPL
+248 SRQLTQTQSSL
-259 GGFNRSRQTQDWVLQ
+259 GGFSHSHQTQDWVLQ
-274 SFEEPQGRAQDPAM
+274 SFEEPRGRAQDPGM

-301 QEAAPPGSVDH
+301 QETAPPGSADH
-312 VKATIYGI
+312 VKATIYSI

-329 MSVRRKV
+329 TSVRRKV

-342 IQPLVMASPGSAK
+342 MQPLLMTSPVSAK
-355 ALAGQGELTQKVEE
+355 ALAGQSELTRKVEE
-369 LQKKLDEEVK
+369 LQQKLDDEVK
-379 KRQKLEPSRLGLE
+379 KRQKLEPSWVSLE
-392 RQLEEKAE
+392 QQLEEKE
-400 ECSRLQELLERRKGE
+400 KECSRLQQLLERKKGE

-422 LQNVK
+422 LQNMK
-427 LLLDQGERVRHGLE
+427 LLVDQGERVRHGLE

-456 PEPAKEVLMKDLL
+456 SESAKEALRKDLSE
-469 QTRELLEEVL
+469 TRQLLEEVL
-479 EAKQRI
+479 EGKQRI

-509 RDQEVEHVR
+509 RDQELESVR

-525 EQLRRSMQDATQA
+525 EQLRQSVQDATQ
-538 RDRSRAGCSGRPG
+538 
-551 EGGCLEVLDH
+551 DH
-561 AALEAE
+561 AALEVE
-567 RQKMSALVRGL
+567 RQKMSTLVREL

-593 NMFQKNKE
+593 SMFQKNKE

-626 KIEVL
+626 KMDVL
-631 QRELGQARAGAGDTR
+631 QRELGQARAGAADTR
-646 QVEELRKELRRTQE
+646 QMEELKKELRQTQR

-666 TEQQSQEVAGRH
+666 EEQQSQEVAGHH

-690 AERGQGL
+690 ADRGRGL
-697 EQQNLQLQKTLQQLR
+697 EQQNLQLQKTIQQLR
-712 QDCEEASKARGTRSM
+712 QDCEEASKA
-727 VSGVWLK
+727 
-734 VGRMGQ
+734 
-740 GEAWLYVVTPTA
+740 
-752 SLYGWESQ
+752 
-760 GGLWLVALPLF
+760 
-771 MSGFLWALFGVAFLG
+771 
-786 VVSDLEPW
+786 
-794 GLSRLSLNRPQAQ
+794 QA
-807 MAAEAEAAVLA
+807 AAEAEVAVLG

-832 EENDEFRRR
+832 EENDEFRRS

-858 GEVAEARLRD
+858 GEVAEARLRG
-868 KVQRLEAEKQRLEE
+868 KVQRLEAEKQRLDE

-890 EGSLAAAK
+890 SGSLAAAK

-929 GKQREALRRSKAE
+929 GKQREALRRGKAE

-950 DRTVDRLNKE
+950 DKTVCQLNKE
-960 LEQIGDDSKQA
+960 LEQIGNDSKQA
-971 LQQLHAQLEDY
+971 LQELQAQLEDY

-999 WASEAEKTS
+999 WASEAEKNS

-1037 DKELLAQ
+1037 DKELLVQ

-1052 AENKKRSQD
+1052 AESKKRSQD
-1061 DRSRQLK
+1061 DRTRQLK
-1068 NLEEKVSRLEVEL
+1068 GLEEKVSRLEAEL

-1103 QLRTELMQERS
+1103 QLRAELMQERS

-1141 GFQKPSASLCQL
+1141 GFQKPSASISQL

-1166 EEREKTALQS
+1166 EEREKTVLQS

-1184 VKELSIQID
+1184 VKELSIKID

-1239 EQHEVNEQLQARIKA
+1239 EQHEAQ
-1254 LEKDSWRKASRSA
+1254 SFP
-1267 AESTLQHEGLSSD
+1267 LS
-1280 EEFDG
+1280 
-1285 VYDPSSI
+1285 
-1292 ASLLTES
+1292 
-1299 NLQTS
+1299 
-1304 SC
+1304 C

>member
-1 MEQASTM
+1 MEQVSTM

-26 SAGDAEM
+26 PVCDAEM

-64 PFVVLNSGDKGG
+64 PFVVLNSGEKGG
-76 DSFGVQIKGPNNRG
+76 DSFGVQIKGANNRG
-90 APGSLSSDSELIEN
+90 APGALSSDSELPES

-111 FAAPSQ
+111 FPARSQ
-117 DSTSDEE
+117 GSTSDEE
-124 RGAHWDGRLLRSQS
+124 PGAHWNGRLLRSQS
-138 QASLACPPAMSPGN
+138 QASLAGPAPMGPSN
-152 RSTSLLELAPQGAPP
+152 RSTSLLELAHQGAYL

-197 TGRRMRMLPPEQR
+197 TGRRTRMLPPEQR
-210 KRSQSLDTRLPRD
+210 KRSQSLDSRLPRD
-223 TLEERERRSP
+223 AVEERERWSP
-233 NHWTP
+233 NRWTP
-238 STTRDQHVGS
+238 STKHDQHTGS
-248 SKQSAQRQSPL
+248 LKQSAQSCL
-259 GGFNRSRQTQDWVLQ
+259 GGFSRSRQTQDWVLQ
-274 SFEEPQGRAQDPAM
+274 SFEEPRGRAQDPPM

-301 QEAAPPGSVDH
+301 QEAVPPGSVDH

-320 LREGSSESE
+320 LRDGSESE
-329 MSVRRKV
+329 TSVRRKV
-336 SLVLEQ
+336 SLLLEQ
-342 IQPLVMASPGSAK
+342 MQPLV
-355 ALAGQGELTQKVEE
+355 
-369 LQKKLDEEVK
+369 
-379 KRQKLEPSRLGLE
+379 KRQKLEPFRVGLE

-400 ECSRLQELLERRKGE
+400 ECSRLQELLERRNGE

-422 LQNVK
+422 LQNMK
-427 LLLDQGERVRHGLE
+427 LLLDQGEMLRHGLE

-456 PEPAKEVLMKDLL
+456 PEPAKEVLMKDLVE
-469 QTRELLEEVL
+469 TRELLEEVL
-479 EAKQRI
+479 EGKQRV

-525 EQLRRSMQDATQA
+525 EQLRRSMQDATQ
-538 RDRSRAGCSGRPG
+538 DY
-551 EGGCLEVLDH
+551 

-567 RQKMSALVRGL
+567 RQKMLALVREL

-593 NMFQKNKE
+593 SMFQKNKE

-646 QVEELRKELRRTQE
+646 QVEELKKELRRTQE
-660 ELKELR
+660 ELKELQA
-666 TEQQSQEVAGRH
+666 EKQSQEVTGRH
-678 RERELEKQLKVE
+678 RERELEKQLRVE
-690 AERGQGL
+690 AERGRGL

-712 QDCEEASKARGTRSM
+712 QDCEEASKA
-727 VSGVWLK
+727 
-734 VGRMGQ
+734 
-740 GEAWLYVVTPTA
+740 
-752 SLYGWESQ
+752 
-760 GGLWLVALPLF
+760 
-771 MSGFLWALFGVAFLG
+771 
-786 VVSDLEPW
+786 
-794 GLSRLSLNRPQAQ
+794 Q
-807 MAAEAEAAVLA
+807 MAAEAEMAVLG
-818 QRRAAVETT
+818 QRRTAVETT

-832 EENDEFRRR
+832 EENDDFRRR

-882 ALNAAQEE
+882 ALNTAQEE
-890 EGSLAAAK
+890 EGSLTAAK

-971 LQQLHAQLEDY
+971 LQQLQAQLEDY

-999 WASEAEKTS
+999 WASEAEKTA

-1023 ALQASQAD
+1023 GLQASQAE
-1031 RDTARL
+1031 RDSARL
-1037 DKELLAQ
+1037 DKELLVQ

-1068 NLEEKVSRLEVEL
+1068 GLEEKVSRLEVEL

-1141 GFQKPSASLCQL
+1141 GFQKPSASLSQL

-1166 EEREKTALQS
+1166 EEREKTVLQS

-1239 EQHEVNEQLQARIKA
+1239 EQHEVNEQLQARIKV

-1280 EEFDG
+1280 EEFDS

>member
-1 MEQASTM
+1 DPPHPPLLSLEQASTM
-8 AEPRGPVDHGVQI
+8 TESRGPVDHGVQI

-26 SAGDAEM
+26 PDAEM
-33 GTLRRGGRRPAKDAR
+33 GTLHRARRPAKDAR
-48 ANTYGVAVRV
+48 ASTYGVAVRV

-76 DSFGVQIKGPNNRG
+76 DSFGVQIKGPNNRETSG
-90 APGSLSSDSELIEN
+90 ALSSHSELPEN
-104 PYSQAKE
+104 PYSSAKD
-111 FAAPSQ
+111 FPAPSHG
-117 DSTSDEE
+117 SISDEE
-124 RGAHWDGRLLRSQS
+124 PGAHWNGRLLRSQS
-138 QASLACPPAMSPGN
+138 QASLIDPAPLGPSN
-152 RSTSLLELAPQGAPP
+152 RSTSLLELAPQGPPP

-179 DSLINKFDS
+179 NSLISKFDS
-188 HHGGQARGR
+188 RPGIQTRGR
-197 TGRRMRMLPPEQR
+197 TGRRMRTLPPEQR
-210 KRSQSLDTRLPRD
+210 KRSQSLDNRLPRD
-223 TLEERERRSP
+223 TLEEQERRSP
-233 NHWTP
+233 DHWSP
-238 STTRDQHVGS
+238 TTRQDSHTGN
-248 SKQSAQRQSPL
+248 SKQITQSQCPFGSL
-259 GGFNRSRQTQDWVLQ
+259 TRSHRTQDWVLQ
-274 SFEEPQGRAQDPAM
+274 SFEEPRERAQDSAM

-329 MSVRRKV
+329 TSVRRKV
-336 SLVLEQ
+336 SLVLEKM
-342 IQPLVMASPGSAK
+342 QPLVVSVLMVTSGSAK
-355 ALAGQGELTQKVEE
+355 TLAGQGELTQKVAE
-369 LQKKLDEEVK
+369 LQQKLDEEVK
-379 KRQKLEPSRLGLE
+379 KRQKLEPFRAGLE
-392 RQLEEKAE
+392 RQLEEKTE

-415 AQQSTKE
+415 VQQSSKE
-422 LQNVK
+422 LQNMK
-427 LLLDQGERVRHGLE
+427 LLLDQGERTRRGLE
-441 TQVMELQDKLKQAQG
+441 TQVMELQDKLKESQG
-456 PEPAKEVLMKDLL
+456 PESSKEVLMKDLL
-469 QTRELLEEVL
+469 ESRELLEEVL
-479 EAKQRI
+479 EGKQRI
-485 EEQLRLRERELTALK
+485 EEQLRQRERELTALK

-518 QQYQRDA
+518 QQCQRDT
-525 EQLRRSMQDATQA
+525 EQLRRSMQDANQA
-538 RDRSRAGCSGRPG
+538 CDRS
-551 EGGCLEVLDH
+551 GGLEKRDH
-561 AALEAE
+561 AVLEAE
-567 RQKMSALVRGL
+567 RQKMSALVREL

-626 KIEVL
+626 KVEVL
-631 QRELGQARAGAGDTR
+631 QRELGQARAGAGDPR
-646 QVEELRKELRRTQE
+646 QMEELKKELHQTKE
-660 ELKELR
+660 ELKELQAER
-666 TEQQSQEVAGRH
+666 QSQEVAGRH
-678 RERELEKQLKVE
+678 RERELEKQLRAE
-690 AERGQGL
+690 ADRGQGL

-712 QDCEEASKARGTRSM
+712 QDCEEASKARGA
-727 VSGVWLK
+727 K
-734 VGRMGQ
+734 
-740 GEAWLYVVTPTA
+740 
-752 SLYGWESQ
+752 
-760 GGLWLVALPLF
+760 
-771 MSGFLWALFGVAFLG
+771 
-786 VVSDLEPW
+786 
-794 GLSRLSLNRPQAQ
+794 
-807 MAAEAEAAVLA
+807 MAAEAEAAVLG
-818 QRRAAVETT
+818 QRRTAVETT

-850 EARGLAEG
+850 ETRGLAEG

-868 KVQRLEAEKQRLEE
+868 KLQRLEVEKQRLEE
-882 ALNAAQEE
+882 ALNASQEE

-929 GKQREALRRSKAE
+929 TKQREVLRRSKAE

-950 DRTVDRLNKE
+950 DRTVDKLNKE
-960 LEQIGDDSKQA
+960 LEQIGEDSKQA
-971 LQQLHAQLEDY
+971 LQQLQTQLEDY

-999 WASEAEKTS
+999 WASEAEKNS

-1031 RDTARL
+1031 RDTAQL

-1044 RLQGLEQE
+1044 RLQGLQQE

-1061 DRSRQLK
+1061 DRTRQLK
-1068 NLEEKVSRLEVEL
+1068 GLEEKVSRLEAEL
-1081 DEERSTVELLTER
+1081 DEEKNNVELLTAR
-1094 MNRGRDQVD
+1094 MNRSRDQMD
-1103 QLRTELMQERS
+1103 QLRSELMQERS

-1135 RLASSE
+1135 RLANSE
-1141 GFQKPSASLCQL
+1141 GFQKPSASLSQL
-1153 ESQNRELQERLQA
+1153 ESQNRELQERLQS
-1166 EEREKTALQS
+1166 EEREKTVLQS
-1176 TNRKLERR
+1176 TNRKLERK

-1212 LKRQVDEAEEEIER
+1212 LKRQMDEAEEEIER

-1239 EQHEVNEQLQARIKA
+1239 EQHEVNEQLQARIKT

-1285 VYDPSSI
+1285 VYDPNSI

>member
-1 MEQASTM
+1 MEQVSTM

-26 SAGDAEM
+26 PVCDAEM

-64 PFVVLNSGDKGG
+64 PFVVLNSGEKGG
-76 DSFGVQIKGPNNRG
+76 DSFGVQIKGANNRG
-90 APGSLSSDSELIEN
+90 APGALSSDSELPES

-111 FAAPSQ
+111 FPDRSQ
-117 DSTSDEE
+117 GSTSDEE
-124 RGAHWDGRLLRSQS
+124 PGAHWNGRLLRSQS
-138 QASLACPPAMSPGN
+138 QASLAGPAPMGPSN
-152 RSTSLLELAPQGAPP
+152 RSTSLLELAHQGAYLD
-167 GSTIDTA
+167 STIDTA

-197 TGRRMRMLPPEQR
+197 TGRRTRMLPPEQR
-210 KRSQSLDTRLPRD
+210 KRSQSLDSRLPRD
-223 TLEERERRSP
+223 TVEERERWSP
-233 NHWTP
+233 NRWTP
-238 STTRDQHVGS
+238 STKHDQHTGS
-248 SKQSAQRQSPL
+248 MKQSAQSCL
-259 GGFNRSRQTQDWVLQ
+259 GGFSRSRQTQDWVLQ
-274 SFEEPQGRAQDPAM
+274 SFEEPRGRAQDPPM

-301 QEAAPPGSVDH
+301 QEAVPPGSVDH

-320 LREGSSESE
+320 LRDGSSESE
-329 MSVRRKV
+329 TSVRRKV
-336 SLVLEQ
+336 SLLLEQ
-342 IQPLVMASPGSAK
+342 MQPLV
-355 ALAGQGELTQKVEE
+355 
-369 LQKKLDEEVK
+369 
-379 KRQKLEPSRLGLE
+379 KRQKLEPFRVGLE
-392 RQLEEKAE
+392 RQLEEKSE
-400 ECSRLQELLERRKGE
+400 ECSRLQELLERRSGE

-422 LQNVK
+422 LQNMK
-427 LLLDQGERVRHGLE
+427 LLLDQGEMVRHGLE

-456 PEPAKEVLMKDLL
+456 PEPAKEVLMKDLVE
-469 QTRELLEEVL
+469 TRELLEEVL
-479 EAKQRI
+479 EAKQRV

-525 EQLRRSMQDATQA
+525 EQLRRSMQDATQ
-538 RDRSRAGCSGRPG
+538 DY
-551 EGGCLEVLDH
+551 

-567 RQKMSALVRGL
+567 RQKMLVLVREL

-593 NMFQKNKE
+593 SMFQKNKE

-631 QRELGQARAGAGDTR
+631 QRELGQARADAGDTR
-646 QVEELRKELRRTQE
+646 QVEELKKELRQTQE
-660 ELKELR
+660 ELKELQA
-666 TEQQSQEVAGRH
+666 EKQSQEVTRRH
-678 RERELEKQLKVE
+678 RERELEKQLRVE
-690 AERGQGL
+690 AERGRGL
-697 EQQNLQLQKTLQQLR
+697 ELQNLQLQKTLQQLR
-712 QDCEEASKARGTRSM
+712 QDCEEASKA
-727 VSGVWLK
+727 
-734 VGRMGQ
+734 
-740 GEAWLYVVTPTA
+740 
-752 SLYGWESQ
+752 
-760 GGLWLVALPLF
+760 
-771 MSGFLWALFGVAFLG
+771 
-786 VVSDLEPW
+786 
-794 GLSRLSLNRPQAQ
+794 Q
-807 MAAEAEAAVLA
+807 MAAEAEVAVLG
-818 QRRAAVETT
+818 QRRTAVETT

-832 EENDEFRRR
+832 EENDDFRRR

-882 ALNAAQEE
+882 ALNTAQEE
-890 EGSLAAAK
+890 EGSLTAAK

-929 GKQREALRRSKAE
+929 GKQREVLRRSKTE

-960 LEQIGDDSKQA
+960 LEQIGNDSKQA
-971 LQQLHAQLEDY
+971 LQQLQAQLEDY

-999 WASEAEKTS
+999 WASEAEKTA

-1023 ALQASQAD
+1023 GLQASQAE
-1031 RDTARL
+1031 RDSARL
-1037 DKELLAQ
+1037 DKELLVQ

-1068 NLEEKVSRLEVEL
+1068 GLEEKVSRLEVEL

-1103 QLRTELMQERS
+1103 QLRTELMQERA

-1141 GFQKPSASLCQL
+1141 GFQKPSASLSQL

-1166 EEREKTALQS
+1166 EEREKTVLQS

-1239 EQHEVNEQLQARIKA
+1239 EQHEVNEQLQARIKV

-1280 EEFDG
+1280 EEFDS

>member
-1 MEQASTM
+1 MEQASAM
-8 AEPRGPVDHGVQI
+8 EPRGPVDHGVQI

-26 SAGDAEM
+26 AEGGAEM

-64 PFVVLNSGDKGG
+64 PFVVLNSGEKGG
-76 DSFGVQIKGPNNRG
+76 DSFGVQIKGTNNRG
-90 APGSLSSDSELIEN
+90 APGTPSSDSEFPEN
-104 PYSQAKE
+104 PYAQAKE

-117 DSTSDEE
+117 GSTSDEE
-124 RGAHWDGRLLRSQS
+124 PGARWQGRLLRSQS
-138 QASLACPPAMSPGN
+138 QASLAGPAPMGPSN
-152 RSTSLLELAPQGAPP
+152 RSTSLLELAPQEASP

-179 DSLINKFDS
+179 DSLINKFDKQVR
-188 HHGGQARGR
+188 GQARGR
-197 TGRRMRMLPPEQR
+197 TGRRTRTLPREQR
-210 KRSQSLDTRLPRD
+210 KRSQSLDSRLPQD
-223 TLEERERRSP
+223 NLEEQERQSSG
-233 NHWTP
+233 HWAP
-238 STTRDQHVGS
+238 STKYDSHVDS
-248 SKQSAQRQSPL
+248 AKQSSQSQSPFT
-259 GGFNRSRQTQDWVLQ
+259 GFSRSRQTQDWVLQ
-274 SFEEPQGRAQDPAM
+274 SFEELQERAQDPTL
-288 LQFKS
+288 LQLKS

-301 QEAAPPGSVDH
+301 QEAAPVGSVDH
-312 VKATIYGI
+312 LKATIYGI

-329 MSVRRKV
+329 ASVRRKV

-342 IQPLVMASPGSAK
+342 MQPLVMVSPGSTK
-355 ALAGQGELTQKVEE
+355 ALGGQGELTRKVEE
-369 LQKKLDEEVK
+369 LQKKLDEEK
-379 KRQKLEPSRLGLE
+379 GQKLEPSRVGLE
-392 RQLEEKAE
+392 RQLEEKVE
-400 ECSRLQELLERRKGE
+400 ECSRLQELLERKKGE

-422 LQNVK
+422 LQNMK
-427 LLLDQGERVRHGLE
+427 LLVEQGERLRHGLE
-441 TQVMELQDKLKQAQG
+441 SQVMELQNKLKQGQG
-456 PEPAKEVLMKDLL
+456 SEPANEALVKDLL
-469 QTRELLEEVL
+469 ETRELLEEVL
-479 EAKQRI
+479 EGKQRV

-518 QQYQRDA
+518 QQCQQDM
-525 EQLRRSMQDATQA
+525 EQLRRSMQDATQ
-538 RDRSRAGCSGRPG
+538 
-551 EGGCLEVLDH
+551 DH
-561 AALEAE
+561 VALEAE
-567 RQKMSALVRGL
+567 RQKMSTLVREL

-593 NMFQKNKE
+593 SMFQKNKE

-626 KIEVL
+626 KMEIL
-631 QRELGQARAGAGDTR
+631 QRDLEHARAGTRDTR
-646 QVEELRKELRRTQE
+646 QVEELKKELRQTQE
-660 ELKELR
+660 ELKELQAER
-666 TEQQSQEVAGRH
+666 KSQEVAGRH
-678 RERELEKQLKVE
+678 RDRELEKQLAVLRVE
-690 AERGQGL
+690 ADRGLEL

-712 QDCEEASKARGTRSM
+712 LDCEEASKAK
-727 VSGVWLK
+727 L
-734 VGRMGQ
+734 
-740 GEAWLYVVTPTA
+740 
-752 SLYGWESQ
+752 
-760 GGLWLVALPLF
+760 
-771 MSGFLWALFGVAFLG
+771 
-786 VVSDLEPW
+786 
-794 GLSRLSLNRPQAQ
+794 
-807 MAAEAEAAVLA
+807 AAEKEASVLG

-832 EENDEFRRR
+832 EENDDFRRR

-858 GEVAEARLRD
+858 GEAVEARLRD

-898 RALEAR
+898 RALEVR
-904 LEEAQRGLARLG
+904 LDEAQRGLVRLG

-929 GKQREALRRSKAE
+929 GKQREVLRRSKAE

-971 LQQLHAQLEDY
+971 LQQLQTQLEEY

-991 DAQRQAKE
+991 DAQRQAKD

-1023 ALQASQAD
+1023 ALQASQAE
-1031 RDTARL
+1031 RDTAQL

-1052 AENKKRSQD
+1052 AETKKRSQD
-1061 DRSRQLK
+1061 DRTRQLK
-1068 NLEEKVSRLEVEL
+1068 SLEEKVSRLETEL
-1081 DEERSTVELLTER
+1081 DEEKNTVELLTER
-1094 MNRGRDQVD
+1094 VNRGRDQVD

-1127 RQNKDLKS
+1127 RQNKDLKT

-1141 GFQKPSASLCQL
+1141 GFQKPSASLSQL
-1153 ESQNRELQERLQA
+1153 ESQNQLLQERLQA
-1166 EEREKTALQS
+1166 EEREKTVLQS
-1176 TNRKLERR
+1176 TNRKLERK

-1239 EQHEVNEQLQARIKA
+1239 EQHEVNEQLQARIKS
-1254 LEKDSWRKASRSA
+1254 LEKDAWRKASRSA
-1267 AESTLQHEGLSSD
+1267 AESALKHEGLSSD
-1280 EEFDG
+1280 EEFDS

>member
-1 MEQASTM
+1 M
-8 AEPRGPVDHGVQI
+8 ADPRGPVDHGVQI

-26 SAGDAEM
+26 PEDASEM
-33 GTLRRGGRRPAKDAR
+33 GTLRRSGRRPAKDAR
-48 ANTYGVAVRV
+48 ASTYGVAVRV

-64 PFVVLNSGDKGG
+64 PFVVLNSGEKGS
-76 DSFGVQIKGPNNRG
+76 DSFGVQIKGANNQG
-90 APGSLSSDSELIEN
+90 APGNLSSDSEFPEN
-104 PYSQAKE
+104 PYSQVKR
-111 FAAPSQ
+111 FPAPSQ
-117 DSTSDEE
+117 GSTSDEE
-124 RGAHWDGRLLRSQS
+124 PGTHWTGRLLRSQS
-138 QASLACPPAMSPGN
+138 QASLTGLAPMSPSN
-152 RSTSLLELAPQGAPP
+152 RSTSLLELAPQKISPV
-167 GSTIDTA
+167 STIDTA

-188 HHGGQARGR
+188 QIGGQVRGR
-197 TGRRMRMLPPEQR
+197 TGRRTRTLPREQR
-210 KRSQSLDTRLPRD
+210 KRSQSLDSRVSGDASRD
-223 TLEERERRSP
+223 REHQSP
-233 NHWTP
+233 NHCT
-238 STTRDQHVGS
+238 SSMKYDNHVDG
-248 SKQSAQRQSPL
+248 SKQPSHSQSPL
-259 GGFNRSRQTQDWVLQ
+259 SSFSRSRQTQDWVLQ
-274 SFEEPQGRAQDPAM
+274 SFEESRDRAQDPAV

-301 QEAAPPGSVDH
+301 QEAASPGNVDH

-320 LREGSSESE
+320 LREGSPESE
-329 MSVRRKV
+329 ASMRRKV

-342 IQPLVMASPGSAK
+342 MKPLGMVSPASTK
-355 ALAGQGELTQKVEE
+355 ALAGQGELIPKVEE

-379 KRQKLEPSRLGLE
+379 KRQKLDSSRVGLE
-392 RQLEEKAE
+392 RQLAEKAE

-422 LQNVK
+422 LQNTK
-427 LLLDQGERVRHGLE
+427 LLLDQEERLRLGLE
-441 TQVMELQDKLKQAQG
+441 TQVKELQIKLKQG
-456 PEPAKEVLMKDLL
+456 HSPEPAKEVLLKDLL
-469 QTRELLEEVL
+469 ETRELLEEVL
-479 EAKQRI
+479 EGKQRV

-509 RDQEVEHVR
+509 HDQEVEHVR
-518 QQYQRDA
+518 LQYQRDT
-525 EQLRRSMQDATQA
+525 EQLRRSMQDATQ
-538 RDRSRAGCSGRPG
+538 
-551 EGGCLEVLDH
+551 DH

-567 RQKMSALVRGL
+567 RQKMSSLVREL

-593 NMFQKNKE
+593 SMFQKNKE

-626 KIEVL
+626 KIDIL
-631 QRELGQARAGAGDTR
+631 QKDLEQARASARDTH
-646 QVEELRKELRRTQE
+646 QVEELKKELHRTQG
-660 ELKELR
+660 ELKELWAER
-666 TEQQSQEVAGRH
+666 QNEEVAGRQ
-678 RERELEKQLKVE
+678 RDQELEKQLAVLRVE
-690 AERGQGL
+690 ADRGRDL
-697 EQQNLQLQKTLQQLR
+697 EQQNLQLQKSLQQLR
-712 QDCEEASKARGTRSM
+712 QDCEEASKAK
-727 VSGVWLK
+727 L
-734 VGRMGQ
+734 
-740 GEAWLYVVTPTA
+740 A
-752 SLYGWESQ
+752 S
-760 GGLWLVALPLF
+760 
-771 MSGFLWALFGVAFLG
+771 
-786 VVSDLEPW
+786 
-794 GLSRLSLNRPQAQ
+794 
-807 MAAEAEAAVLA
+807 EAEAIVLG
-818 QRRAAVETT
+818 QRRTAVETT

-858 GEVAEARLRD
+858 GEAVEARLRD

-882 ALNAAQEE
+882 ALNTAQEE

-898 RALEAR
+898 RALEVR
-904 LEEAQRGLARLG
+904 LDEAQRGLMRLG

-960 LEQIGDDSKQA
+960 LEQIADDSKQS
-971 LQQLHAQLEDY
+971 LQQLQSQLEDY
-982 KEKARREVA
+982 REKARREVA

-999 WASEAEKTS
+999 WASEAEKNS
-1008 GGLSRLQDETQRLRQ
+1008 GGLSRLQDEMQRLRQ
-1023 ALQASQAD
+1023 ALQASQAE

-1037 DKELLAQ
+1037 DKELLVQ

-1061 DRSRQLK
+1061 DRARQLK
-1068 NLEEKVSRLEVEL
+1068 SLEEKVSRLQAEL
-1081 DEERSTVELLTER
+1081 DEEKNTVELLTDR

-1127 RQNKDLKS
+1127 RQNKDLKT

-1141 GFQKPSASLCQL
+1141 GFQKPSASFSQL
-1153 ESQNRELQERLQA
+1153 ESQNQLLQERLQV
-1166 EEREKTALQS
+1166 EEREKTVLQS

-1212 LKRQVDEAEEEIER
+1212 LKRQMDEAEEEIER

-1239 EQHEVNEQLQARIKA
+1239 EQHEVNEQLQARIKS
-1254 LEKDSWRKASRSA
+1254 LEKDSWRKTSRPA
-1267 AESTLQHEGLSSD
+1267 AESALKHEELSSD
-1280 EEFDG
+1280 EEFDS

-1292 ASLLTES
+1292 TSLLTES

>member
-26 SAGDAEM
+26 PVGDAEM

-64 PFVVLNSGDKGG
+64 PFVVLNSGEQGG
-76 DSFGVQIKGPNNRG
+76 DSFGVQIKGANNRG
-90 APGSLSSDSELIEN
+90 APGALSSDSEFPESS
-104 PYSQAKE
+104 YSRAKE
-111 FAAPSQ
+111 FPARSQ
-117 DSTSDEE
+117 GSMSDEE
-124 RGAHWDGRLLRSQS
+124 PGAHWNGRLLRSQS
-138 QASLACPPAMSPGN
+138 QASLTGPAPVSPTT
-152 RSTSLLELAPQGAPP
+152 RSTSLLELVPQGASP

-197 TGRRMRMLPPEQR
+197 TGRRMRTLPPEQR
-210 KRSQSLDTRLPRD
+210 KRSQSLDNRLPRD
-223 TLEERERRSP
+223 TLEERERGSR

-238 STTRDQHVGS
+238 STKHDSHMGS
-248 SKQSAQRQSPL
+248 SKQPTQSQSPL
-259 GGFNRSRQTQDWVLQ
+259 GGFSRFRQTQDWIIQ
-274 SFEEPQGRAQDPAM
+274 SFEEPRGRAQDPGT

-301 QEAAPPGSVDH
+301 QETAPPGSVDH
-312 VKATIYGI
+312 VKATIYSI
-320 LREGSSESE
+320 LKEGSSESE
-329 MSVRRKV
+329 TSVRRKV

-342 IQPLVMASPGSAK
+342 MQPLVMASPGSAK
-355 ALAGQGELTQKVEE
+355 ALAGQSELTRKVEE
-369 LQKKLDEEVK
+369 LQQQLDEEVK
-379 KRQKLEPSRLGLE
+379 KRQKLEPSRAGLE
-392 RQLEEKAE
+392 QQLEVKTE
-400 ECSRLQELLERRKGE
+400 ECSRLQQLLERKKGE

-422 LQNVK
+422 LHNMK
-427 LLLDQGERVRHGLE
+427 LLVDQGERARHGLE
-441 TQVMELQDKLKQAQG
+441 TQ
-456 PEPAKEVLMKDLL
+456 DLL
-469 QTRELLEEVL
+469 ETRELLEEVL
-479 EAKQRI
+479 EGKQRI

-509 RDQEVEHVR
+509 RDQEVENVR

-525 EQLRRSMQDATQA
+525 EQLRRSMQDATQ
-538 RDRSRAGCSGRPG
+538 
-551 EGGCLEVLDH
+551 DH

-567 RQKMSALVRGL
+567 RQKMSTLVREL

-593 NMFQKNKE
+593 SMFQKNKE

-626 KIEVL
+626 KMEAL
-631 QRELGQARAGAGDTR
+631 QRELGQARAGAADTR
-646 QVEELRKELRRTQE
+646 QMEELKKDLRQTQQ

-666 TEQQSQEVAGRH
+666 EEQQSQEVAARH
-678 RERELEKQLKVE
+678 RERELEKQLRVE
-690 AERGQGL
+690 ADRGRGL

-712 QDCEEASKARGTRSM
+712 QDCEEASKA
-727 VSGVWLK
+727 
-734 VGRMGQ
+734 
-740 GEAWLYVVTPTA
+740 
-752 SLYGWESQ
+752 
-760 GGLWLVALPLF
+760 
-771 MSGFLWALFGVAFLG
+771 
-786 VVSDLEPW
+786 
-794 GLSRLSLNRPQAQ
+794 Q
-807 MAAEAEAAVLA
+807 MAAEAEVAVLG

-858 GEVAEARLRD
+858 GEAAEARLRD
-868 KVQRLEAEKQRLEE
+868 RVQRLEAEKQRLEE

-890 EGSLAAAK
+890 EGGLAAAK

-929 GKQREALRRSKAE
+929 GKQREALRRGKAE

-950 DRTVDRLNKE
+950 DKTVCQLNKE
-960 LEQIGDDSKQA
+960 LEQIGNDSKQA
-971 LQQLHAQLEDY
+971 LQQLQAQLEDY

-999 WASEAEKTS
+999 WAIEAEKNS

-1061 DRSRQLK
+1061 DRTRQLK
-1068 NLEEKVSRLEVEL
+1068 GLEEKVSRLEAEL
-1081 DEERSTVELLTER
+1081 DEEKSTVELLTER
-1094 MNRGRDQVD
+1094 MSRGRDQVD

-1135 RLASSE
+1135 RLASLE
-1141 GFQKPSASLCQL
+1141 GFQKPSASLSQL
-1153 ESQNRELQERLQA
+1153 ESQNWELQERLQA
-1166 EEREKTALQS
+1166 EEREKTVLQS
-1176 TNRKLERR
+1176 TNRKLERK

-1239 EQHEVNEQLQARIKA
+1239 EQHEVNEQLQARIKT

-1267 AESTLQHEGLSSD
+1267 AESTQHEGLSSD
-1280 EEFDG
+1280 EEFDS

>member
-26 SAGDAEM
+26 PVGNAEM
-33 GTLRRGGRRPAKDAR
+33 DTLRRGGRRPAKDAR

-64 PFVVLNSGDKGG
+64 PFVVLNSGEQGS
-76 DSFGVQIKGPNNRG
+76 DSFGVQIKGTNNRG
-90 APGSLSSDSELIEN
+90 PPGALSSDSELPEST
-104 PYSQAKE
+104 YSHAKE
-111 FAAPSQ
+111 FPARSQ
-117 DSTSDEE
+117 GSMSDEE
-124 RGAHWDGRLLRSQS
+124 LGAHWNGRLLRSQS
-138 QASLACPPAMSPGN
+138 QASLKGPAPVSPST
-152 RSTSLLELAPQGAPP
+152 RSTSLLQLAPEVASP

-188 HHGGQARGR
+188 RQGGQARGR
-197 TGRRMRMLPPEQR
+197 TGRRMRTLPPEQR
-210 KRSQSLDTRLPRD
+210 KRSQSLDNRLPRD
-223 TLEERERRSP
+223 TLDEREHQFP
-233 NHWTP
+233 THWTP
-238 STTRDQHVGS
+238 STKHDSHMGN
-248 SKQSAQRQSPL
+248 SKQSPQNQGPL
-259 GGFNRSRQTQDWVLQ
+259 GGFSCSRQTQDWVLQ
-274 SFEEPQGRAQDPAM
+274 SFEEPRGRAWDPGM

-301 QEAAPPGSVDH
+301 QETAPPGSVDH
-312 VKATIYGI
+312 VKATIYSI
-320 LREGSSESE
+320 LREGSSETE
-329 MSVRRKV
+329 TSVRRKV
-336 SLVLEQ
+336 NLVLEQ
-342 IQPLVMASPGSAK
+342 MQPLVMTSGSAK
-355 ALAGQGELTQKVEE
+355 GLTGQSELSQKVEE
-369 LQKKLDEEVK
+369 LQQKLDEEVK
-379 KRQKLEPSRLGLE
+379 KRPKLESSRLGLE
-392 RQLEEKAE
+392 RQLQEKAE
-400 ECSRLQELLERRKGE
+400 ECSQLQELLERRKGE

-422 LQNVK
+422 LQNMK
-427 LLLDQGERVRHGLE
+427 LLVDQSERVRCGLE
-441 TQVMELQDKLKQAQG
+441 AQVKELQDKLKQAQE
-456 PEPAKEVLMKDLL
+456 PEPAKEALMKDLL
-469 QTRELLEEVL
+469 EARELLEEVL
-479 EAKQRI
+479 EGKQRM
-485 EEQLRLRERELTALK
+485 EEHLRLRERELTALK

-518 QQYQRDA
+518 QQCQRDA
-525 EQLRRSMQDATQA
+525 EQLRRSIQDATQ
-538 RDRSRAGCSGRPG
+538 
-551 EGGCLEVLDH
+551 DH
-561 AALEAE
+561 AALEVE
-567 RQKMSALVRGL
+567 RQKMSTLVREL

-593 NMFQKNKE
+593 SMFQKNKD

-619 MEEELGE
+619 IEEELGE

-631 QRELGQARAGAGDTR
+631 QRELGQARAGAADTR
-646 QVEELRKELRRTQE
+646 QMEELKKELRQTQK
-660 ELKELR
+660 ELKELKEER
-666 TEQQSQEVAGRH
+666 QNQEVAGRH

-690 AERGQGL
+690 ADRGQGL

-712 QDCEEASKARGTRSM
+712 QDCEEASKAQ
-727 VSGVWLK
+727 V
-734 VGRMGQ
+734 
-740 GEAWLYVVTPTA
+740 
-752 SLYGWESQ
+752 
-760 GGLWLVALPLF
+760 
-771 MSGFLWALFGVAFLG
+771 
-786 VVSDLEPW
+786 
-794 GLSRLSLNRPQAQ
+794 
-807 MAAEAEAAVLA
+807 AAEAEVAVLG
-818 QRRAAVETT
+818 QRRAAVEVT

-841 ILGLEQQLK
+841 ILSLEQQLK

-916 QEQQALNRALEEE
+916 QEQLALNRALEEE

-950 DRTVDRLNKE
+950 DKTVCQLNKE
-960 LEQIGDDSKQA
+960 LEQIGNDSKQA
-971 LQQLHAQLEDY
+971 LQQLQAQLEDY

-999 WASEAEKTS
+999 WATEAEKNS

-1061 DRSRQLK
+1061 DRTRQLK
-1068 NLEEKVSRLEVEL
+1068 GLEEKVSRLEAEL
-1081 DEERSTVELLTER
+1081 DEERGTVELLTER
-1094 MNRGRDQVD
+1094 VTRGRDQVD
-1103 QLRTELMQERS
+1103 QLRSELMQERS

-1141 GFQKPSASLCQL
+1141 GFQKPSASLSQL
-1153 ESQNRELQERLQA
+1153 ESQNQELQERLQA
-1166 EEREKTALQS
+1166 EEREKTVLQS

-1239 EQHEVNEQLQARIKA
+1239 EQHEVNEQLQARIKT

-1267 AESTLQHEGLSSD
+1267 AESAQREGLSSD
-1280 EEFDG
+1280 EEFDS

>member
-26 SAGDAEM
+26 PVGEAEI

-48 ANTYGVAVRV
+48 ASTYGVAVRV

-64 PFVVLNSGDKGG
+64 PFVVLNSGEKGS
-76 DSFGVQIKGPNNRG
+76 DSFGVQIKGANNRG
-90 APGSLSSDSELIEN
+90 VPGALSSDSELADS
-104 PYSQAKE
+104 PFSQARE
-111 FAAPSQ
+111 LPAPSQ
-117 DSTSDEE
+117 GSTSDEE
-124 RGAHWDGRLLRSQS
+124 PGAHWNGRLLRSQS
-138 QASLACPPAMSPGN
+138 QASLAGPSLMDLDN
-152 RSTSLLELAPQGAPP
+152 RSTSLLELAPQGTSP
-167 GSTIDTA
+167 GNTIDTA

-188 HHGGQARGR
+188 HHGGQTRGR
-197 TGRRMRMLPPEQR
+197 TGRRTRMLPPEQR
-210 KRSQSLDTRLPRD
+210 KRSQSLDNRLPRA
-223 TLEERERRSP
+223 TLQERERQSP
-233 NHWTP
+233 DHWIP
-238 STTRDQHVGS
+238 GAKHDQRTGS
-248 SKQSAQRQSPL
+248 SKPSAQSSL
-259 GGFNRSRQTQDWVLQ
+259 GGFSRARQTQDWVLQ
-274 SFEEPQGRAQDPAM
+274 SFEEPRGRLQDPAV

-301 QEAAPPGSVDH
+301 QEAAPPGSMDH

-329 MSVRRKV
+329 TSVRRKV

-342 IQPLVMASPGSAK
+342 MQPLVMASPGSAK
-355 ALAGQGELTQKVEE
+355 AAQAELTQKVEE

-379 KRQKLEPSRLGLE
+379 KRQKLEPSQVGLE

-422 LQNVK
+422 LQNMK

-441 TQVMELQDKLKQAQG
+441 TQVVELQDKLKQAQG
-456 PEPAKEVLMKDLL
+456 PEAAKEVLMKDLVE
-469 QTRELLEEVL
+469 TRELLEEVL
-479 EAKQRI
+479 EGKQRV

-518 QQYQRDA
+518 QQCQRDT
-525 EQLRRSMQDATQA
+525 EQLRRSMQDATQ
-538 RDRSRAGCSGRPG
+538 
-551 EGGCLEVLDH
+551 DH

-567 RQKMSALVRGL
+567 KQKMSALVRGL
-578 QRELEETSEETGHWQ
+578 QKELEETSEETGHWQ

-601 ELRATKQELLQ
+601 ELRATKQQLLQ

-619 MEEELGE
+619 LEEELGE
-626 KIEVL
+626 KIEAL
-631 QRELGQARAGAGDTR
+631 QRELGQARTGAGETR
-646 QVEELRKELRRTQE
+646 QVEELKKELRRTQE
-660 ELKELR
+660 ELKELQE
-666 TEQQSQEVAGRH
+666 EQQSQEVAGRH
-678 RERELEKQLKVE
+678 RERELEKQLRVE
-690 AERGQGL
+690 AERSRGL
-697 EQQNLQLQKTLQQLR
+697 EEQNLQLQKTLQQLR
-712 QDCEEASKARGTRSM
+712 QDCEEASKA
-727 VSGVWLK
+727 K
-734 VGRMGQ
+734 
-740 GEAWLYVVTPTA
+740 
-752 SLYGWESQ
+752 
-760 GGLWLVALPLF
+760 
-771 MSGFLWALFGVAFLG
+771 
-786 VVSDLEPW
+786 
-794 GLSRLSLNRPQAQ
+794 
-807 MAAEAEAAVLA
+807 MAAETEAAVLG
-818 QRRAAVETT
+818 QRRTAVETT

-890 EGSLAAAK
+890 EGSLVAAK

-904 LEEAQRGLARLG
+904 LEEAQRGLTRLG

-929 GKQREALRRSKAE
+929 GKQREVLRRSKAE

-971 LQQLHAQLEDY
+971 LQQLQAQLEDY

-1061 DRSRQLK
+1061 DKSRQIK
-1068 NLEEKVSRLEVEL
+1068 SLEEKVSRLEAEL
-1081 DEERSTVELLTER
+1081 DEEKSTVELLTDR

-1141 GFQKPSASLCQL
+1141 GFQKPSASLSQL

-1166 EEREKTALQS
+1166 EEREKTVLQS

-1226 LDGLRKKAQRELE
+1226 LDSLRKKAQRELE

-1280 EEFDG
+1280 EEFDS

>member
-1 MEQASTM
+1 MEQVSTM

-26 SAGDAEM
+26 PVCDAEM

-64 PFVVLNSGDKGG
+64 PFVVLNSGEKGD
-76 DSFGVQIKGPNNRG
+76 DSFGVQIKGANNRG
-90 APGSLSSDSELIEN
+90 APGALSSDSEVPES

-111 FAAPSQ
+111 FPAPSQ
-117 DSTSDEE
+117 GSTSDEE
-124 RGAHWDGRLLRSQS
+124 PGAYWNGRLPRSQS
-138 QASLACPPAMSPGN
+138 QASLAGPAPMGPSN
-152 RSTSLLELAPQGAPP
+152 RSTSLLELAPQGAYP

-197 TGRRMRMLPPEQR
+197 TGRRMRVLPPEQR
-210 KRSQSLDTRLPRD
+210 KRSQSLDNRLPRD
-223 TLEERERRSP
+223 TVEEREHRSP

-238 STTRDQHVGS
+238 SAKHDQHTGS
-248 SKQSAQRQSPL
+248 LKQSAQSCL
-259 GGFNRSRQTQDWVLQ
+259 GGLSRSRQTQDWVLQ
-274 SFEEPQGRAQDPAM
+274 SFEEPRGRAQDPPM

-301 QEAAPPGSVDH
+301 QEAVPPGSVDH
-312 VKATIYGI
+312 VKATIYGV

-329 MSVRRKV
+329 TSVRRKV

-342 IQPLVMASPGSAK
+342 MQPLVMASSGPTK
-355 ALAGQGELTQKVEE
+355 AGQGELSQKVEE

-379 KRQKLEPSRLGLE
+379 KRQKLEPSRVGLE

-400 ECSRLQELLERRKGE
+400 ECSRLQELLERRNGE

-422 LQNVK
+422 LQNMK

-456 PEPAKEVLMKDLL
+456 PEPAKEVLMKDLVE
-469 QTRELLEEVL
+469 TRELLEEVL
-479 EAKQRI
+479 EGKQRV
-485 EEQLRLRERELTALK
+485 EEHLRLRERELTALK

-509 RDQEVEHVR
+509 HDQEVEHVR

-525 EQLRRSMQDATQA
+525 EQLRRSMQDATQ
-538 RDRSRAGCSGRPG
+538 
-551 EGGCLEVLDH
+551 DH

-567 RQKMSALVRGL
+567 RQKMSALVREL

-619 MEEELGE
+619 MEEELVE

-631 QRELGQARAGAGDTR
+631 QGELGQARAGAGDTR
-646 QVEELRKELRRTQE
+646 QVEELKKELRRTQE
-660 ELKELR
+660 ELKELQA
-666 TEQQSQEVAGRH
+666 EQQSQE
-678 RERELEKQLKVE
+678 
-690 AERGQGL
+690 
-697 EQQNLQLQKTLQQLR
+697 
-712 QDCEEASKARGTRSM
+712 
-727 VSGVWLK
+727 
-734 VGRMGQ
+734 
-740 GEAWLYVVTPTA
+740 
-752 SLYGWESQ
+752 
-760 GGLWLVALPLF
+760 
-771 MSGFLWALFGVAFLG
+771 
-786 VVSDLEPW
+786 
-794 GLSRLSLNRPQAQ
+794 AQ
-807 MAAEAEAAVLA
+807 MAAEAEVAVLG
-818 QRRAAVETT
+818 QRRTAVETT

-882 ALNAAQEE
+882 ALNTAQEE

-971 LQQLHAQLEDY
+971 LQQLQAQMEDY

-999 WASEAEKTS
+999 WASEAEKTA

-1023 ALQASQAD
+1023 GLQASQAE
-1031 RDTARL
+1031 RDSARL
-1037 DKELLAQ
+1037 DKELLVQ

-1068 NLEEKVSRLEVEL
+1068 GLEEKVSRLEVEL

-1141 GFQKPSASLCQL
+1141 GFQKPSASLSQL

-1166 EEREKTALQS
+1166 EEREKTVLQS

-1226 LDGLRKKAQRELE
+1226 LDGLRKKAQREVE
-1239 EQHEVNEQLQARIKA
+1239 EQHEVNEQLQARIKV
-1254 LEKDSWRKASRSA
+1254 LEKDSWRKTSRSA

-1280 EEFDG
+1280 EEFDS
-1285 VYDPSSI
+1285 VYNPSSI

>member
-1 MEQASTM
+1 MM
-8 AEPRGPVDHGVQI
+8 ADPRGPVDHGVQI

-26 SAGDAEM
+26 PEGATEM

-48 ANTYGVAVRV
+48 ASTYGVAVRV

-64 PFVVLNSGDKGG
+64 PFVVLNSGEKGS
-76 DSFGVQIKGPNNRG
+76 DSFGVQIKGTNNRG
-90 APGSLSSDSELIEN
+90 SPGALSSDSEPPEN
-104 PYSQAKE
+104 PYSQVQG
-111 FAAPSQ
+111 FPAPSQ
-117 DSTSDEE
+117 GSTSDEE
-124 RGAHWDGRLLRSQS
+124 PRDHWNGRLLRSQS
-138 QASLACPPAMSPGN
+138 QASLTGLASVGPSN
-152 RSTSLLELAPQGAPP
+152 RSTSLLELAPQKTPP
-167 GSTIDTA
+167 VNTVDTA

-188 HHGGQARGR
+188 QTGGQVRGR
-197 TGRRMRMLPPEQR
+197 TGRRTRALPHEQR
-210 KRSQSLDTRLPRD
+210 KRSQSLDSRVSRENRED
-223 TLEERERRSP
+223 RERQPP

-238 STTRDQHVGS
+238 GTKYDDHVDS
-248 SKQSAQRQSPL
+248 SKQPSQSQSSL
-259 GGFNRSRQTQDWVLQ
+259 SSFSRSRQTQDWVLQ
-274 SFEEPQGRAQDPAM
+274 SFEEPREKAHDPTM
-288 LQFKS
+288 VQFKS

-301 QEAAPPGSVDH
+301 REAAPPGSVDH
-312 VKATIYGI
+312 MKATIYGI
-320 LREGSSESE
+320 LREGSPESE
-329 MSVRRKV
+329 ASVKRKV

-342 IQPLVMASPGSAK
+342 MQPLGMVSPASTK
-355 ALAGQGELTQKVEE
+355 ALAGQGELTRKVEE

-379 KRQKLEPSRLGLE
+379 KRQKLEPSRVGLE

-400 ECSRLQELLERRKGE
+400 ECSRLQELLERRKGD
-415 AQQSTKE
+415 AQQSAKE
-422 LQNVK
+422 LQNMK
-427 LLLDQGERVRHGLE
+427 LLLGQEEGLRHGLE
-441 TQVMELQDKLKQAQG
+441 TQVKELQIKLKQGQS
-456 PEPAKEVLMKDLL
+456 PEPAKEILLKDLL
-469 QTRELLEEVL
+469 ETRELLEEVL
-479 EAKQRI
+479 EGKQRV

-509 RDQEVEHVR
+509 HDQEVEHVR
-518 QQYQRDA
+518 LQYQRDT
-525 EQLRRSMQDATQA
+525 EQLRRSMQDVTQ
-538 RDRSRAGCSGRPG
+538 
-551 EGGCLEVLDH
+551 DH
-561 AALEAE
+561 AAVEAE
-567 RQKMSALVRGL
+567 RQKMSSLVREL

-626 KIEVL
+626 KMEVL
-631 QRELGQARAGAGDTR
+631 QRDLEQARAGARDTH
-646 QVEELRKELRRTQE
+646 QVEELKKELRRTQG
-660 ELKELR
+660 ELR
-666 TEQQSQEVAGRH
+666 ELQAERQSREVAGRQ
-678 RERELEKQLKVE
+678 RDQELEKQLAVLRAE
-690 AERGQGL
+690 ADRGRDL

-712 QDCEEASKARGTRSM
+712 QDCEEASKAK
-727 VSGVWLK
+727 L
-734 VGRMGQ
+734 
-740 GEAWLYVVTPTA
+740 A
-752 SLYGWESQ
+752 S
-760 GGLWLVALPLF
+760 
-771 MSGFLWALFGVAFLG
+771 
-786 VVSDLEPW
+786 
-794 GLSRLSLNRPQAQ
+794 
-807 MAAEAEAAVLA
+807 EAEAMVLG
-818 QRRAAVETT
+818 QRRATVETT

-858 GEVAEARLRD
+858 GEAVEARLRD
-868 KVQRLEAEKQRLEE
+868 KVHRLEVEKQQLEE

-898 RALEAR
+898 RALEVR
-904 LEEAQRGLARLG
+904 LDEAQRGLARLG

-929 GKQREALRRSKAE
+929 GRQREALRRSKAE

-950 DRTVDRLNKE
+950 NKTVDRLNKE
-960 LEQIGDDSKQA
+960 LEQIGDDSKLA
-971 LQQLHAQLEDY
+971 LQQLQSQMEDY

-991 DAQRQAKE
+991 DAQRQAKD
-999 WASEAEKTS
+999 WASEAEKNS
-1008 GGLSRLQDETQRLRQ
+1008 GGLSRLQDELQRLRQ
-1023 ALQASQAD
+1023 ALQASQAE

-1052 AENKKRSQD
+1052 AENKKRTQD
-1061 DRSRQLK
+1061 DKARLLK
-1068 NLEEKVSRLEVEL
+1068 SLEEKVSRLEAEL
-1081 DEERSTVELLTER
+1081 DEEKNTVELLTDR
-1094 MNRGRDQVD
+1094 VNRGRDQMD

-1127 RQNKDLKS
+1127 RQNKDLKT

-1141 GFQKPSASLCQL
+1141 GFQKPSASFSQL
-1153 ESQNRELQERLQA
+1153 ESQNQLLQERLQA
-1166 EEREKTALQS
+1166 EEREKTVLQS

-1226 LDGLRKKAQRELE
+1226 LDSLRKKAQRELE
-1239 EQHEVNEQLQARIKA
+1239 EQHEVNEQLQARIKS
-1254 LEKDSWRKASRSA
+1254 LEKDAWRKASRSA
-1267 AESTLQHEGLSSD
+1267 AEAALKQEGLSSD
-1280 EEFDG
+1280 EEFDS

>member
-26 SAGDAEM
+26 PVGDAEM

-64 PFVVLNSGDKGG
+64 PFVVLNSGEQGG
-76 DSFGVQIKGPNNRG
+76 DSFGVQIKGSNNIG
-90 APGSLSSDSELIEN
+90 APGALSSDSEFPESS
-104 PYSQAKE
+104 YSHAKE
-111 FAAPSQ
+111 FPARSQ
-117 DSTSDEE
+117 GSMSDEE
-124 RGAHWDGRLLRSQS
+124 PGAHWNGRLLRSQS
-138 QASLACPPAMSPGN
+138 QASLTGTAPVSPST
-152 RSTSLLELAPQGAPP
+152 RSTSLLELAPQGASP

-179 DSLINKFDS
+179 DSLINKFDG

-197 TGRRMRMLPPEQR
+197 TGRRMRTLPPEQR
-210 KRSQSLDTRLPRD
+210 KRSQSLDNRLPRD
-223 TLEERERRSP
+223 TVEERERRSP

-238 STTRDQHVGS
+238 NTKHDSHMGS
-248 SKQSAQRQSPL
+248 SRQLTQSQSSL
-259 GGFNRSRQTQDWVLQ
+259 GDFSHSHQTQDWVLQ
-274 SFEEPQGRAQDPAM
+274 SFEEPRGRAQDPGI

-301 QEAAPPGSVDH
+301 QETAPPGSVDH
-312 VKATIYGI
+312 VKATIYSI

-329 MSVRRKV
+329 TSVRRKV

-342 IQPLVMASPGSAK
+342 MQPLVMTSPVSAK
-355 ALAGQGELTQKVEE
+355 ALAGQSELTRKVEE
-369 LQKKLDEEVK
+369 LQQKLDDEVK
-379 KRQKLEPSRLGLE
+379 KRQKLEPSQVGLE
-392 RQLEEKAE
+392 QQLEEKE
-400 ECSRLQELLERRKGE
+400 KECSRLQQLLERKKGE

-422 LQNVK
+422 LQNMK
-427 LLLDQGERVRHGLE
+427 LLVDQGERVRHGLE

-456 PEPAKEVLMKDLL
+456 SESAKEVLRKDLSE
-469 QTRELLEEVL
+469 TRQLLEEVL
-479 EAKQRI
+479 EGKQRI

-509 RDQEVEHVR
+509 RDQELESVR

-525 EQLRRSMQDATQA
+525 EQLRQSMQDATQ
-538 RDRSRAGCSGRPG
+538 
-551 EGGCLEVLDH
+551 DH
-561 AALEAE
+561 AALEVE
-567 RQKMSALVRGL
+567 RQKMSTLVREL

-593 NMFQKNKE
+593 SMFQKNKE

-626 KIEVL
+626 KMDVL
-631 QRELGQARAGAGDTR
+631 QRELGQARAGAADTR
-646 QVEELRKELRRTQE
+646 QMEELKKELRQTQW

-666 TEQQSQEVAGRH
+666 EEQQSQEVAGHH
-678 RERELEKQLKVE
+678 REQELEKQLKVE
-690 AERGQGL
+690 SDRGRGL
-697 EQQNLQLQKTLQQLR
+697 EQQNLQLQKIVQQLR
-712 QDCEEASKARGTRSM
+712 QDCEEASKA
-727 VSGVWLK
+727 
-734 VGRMGQ
+734 
-740 GEAWLYVVTPTA
+740 
-752 SLYGWESQ
+752 
-760 GGLWLVALPLF
+760 
-771 MSGFLWALFGVAFLG
+771 
-786 VVSDLEPW
+786 
-794 GLSRLSLNRPQAQ
+794 QA
-807 MAAEAEAAVLA
+807 AAEAEVAVLG
-818 QRRAAVETT
+818 QRRAAMETT

-832 EENDEFRRR
+832 EENDEFRRS

-858 GEVAEARLRD
+858 GEVAEARLRG
-868 KVQRLEAEKQRLEE
+868 KVQRLEAEKQRLDE

-890 EGSLAAAK
+890 SGSLAAAK

-929 GKQREALRRSKAE
+929 GKQREALRRGKAE

-950 DRTVDRLNKE
+950 DKTVCQLNKE
-960 LEQIGDDSKQA
+960 LEQIGNDSKQA
-971 LQQLHAQLEDY
+971 LQELQAQLEDY

-999 WASEAEKTS
+999 WASEAEKNS

-1052 AENKKRSQD
+1052 AESKKRSQD
-1061 DRSRQLK
+1061 DRTRQLK
-1068 NLEEKVSRLEVEL
+1068 GLEEKVSRLEAEL

-1103 QLRTELMQERS
+1103 QLRAELMQERS

-1141 GFQKPSASLCQL
+1141 GFQKPSASISQL
-1153 ESQNRELQERLQA
+1153 ESQNRELQERLQT
-1166 EEREKTALQS
+1166 EEREKTVLQS

-1239 EQHEVNEQLQARIKA
+1239 EQHEVNEQLQARIKT
-1254 LEKDSWRKASRSA
+1254 LEKDSWRKASHSA
-1267 AESTLQHEGLSSD
+1267 AESTQHEGLSSD
-1280 EEFDG
+1280 EEYDS

>member
-1 MEQASTM
+1 MEQVSTM

-26 SAGDAEM
+26 PVCDAEM

-64 PFVVLNSGDKGG
+64 PFVVLNSGEKGG
-76 DSFGVQIKGPNNRG
+76 DSIGVQIKGANNRG
-90 APGSLSSDSELIEN
+90 APGALSSDSELPES

-111 FAAPSQ
+111 FPAPWQ
-117 DSTSDEE
+117 GSTSDEE
-124 RGAHWDGRLLRSQS
+124 PGAHWNGRLPRSQS
-138 QASLACPPAMSPGN
+138 QASLAGPAPMGPSN
-152 RSTSLLELAPQGAPP
+152 RSTSLLELAPQGAYP

-188 HHGGQARGR
+188 HHGSQARGR

-210 KRSQSLDTRLPRD
+210 KRSQSLDNRLPRD
-223 TLEERERRSP
+223 TVEEGERRSP

-238 STTRDQHVGS
+238 SAKHDQHTGS
-248 SKQSAQRQSPL
+248 LKQSAQSCL
-259 GGFNRSRQTQDWVLQ
+259 GGFSRSRQTQDWVRQ
-274 SFEEPQGRAQDPAM
+274 SFEEPQGRAQDPPM

-301 QEAAPPGSVDH
+301 QEAVPPGSVDH
-312 VKATIYGI
+312 VKATIYGV

-329 MSVRRKV
+329 TSVRRKV

-342 IQPLVMASPGSAK
+342 MQPLVMASSSPTK
-355 ALAGQGELTQKVEE
+355 AGQGELSQKVEE

-379 KRQKLEPSRLGLE
+379 KRQKLEPSRVGLE

-400 ECSRLQELLERRKGE
+400 ECSRLQELLERRNGE

-422 LQNVK
+422 LQNMK

-456 PEPAKEVLMKDLL
+456 PEPAKEVLMKDLVE
-469 QTRELLEEVL
+469 TRELLEEVL
-479 EAKQRI
+479 EGKQRV

-525 EQLRRSMQDATQA
+525 EQLRRSMQDATQ
-538 RDRSRAGCSGRPG
+538 
-551 EGGCLEVLDH
+551 DH

-567 RQKMSALVRGL
+567 RQKMSALVREL

-619 MEEELGE
+619 MEEELAE

-646 QVEELRKELRRTQE
+646 QVEELKKELRRTQE
-660 ELKELR
+660 ELKELQA
-666 TEQQSQEVAGRH
+666 EQQSQEVTGRH
-678 RERELEKQLKVE
+678 RERELEKQLRVE
-690 AERGQGL
+690 AERGRGL

-712 QDCEEASKARGTRSM
+712 QDCEEASKA
-727 VSGVWLK
+727 
-734 VGRMGQ
+734 
-740 GEAWLYVVTPTA
+740 
-752 SLYGWESQ
+752 
-760 GGLWLVALPLF
+760 
-771 MSGFLWALFGVAFLG
+771 
-786 VVSDLEPW
+786 
-794 GLSRLSLNRPQAQ
+794 Q
-807 MAAEAEAAVLA
+807 MAAEAEVAVLG
-818 QRRAAVETT
+818 QRRTAVETT

-868 KVQRLEAEKQRLEE
+868 KVQRLEAEKQQLEE
-882 ALNAAQEE
+882 ALNTAQEE

-971 LQQLHAQLEDY
+971 LQQLQAQMEDY

-999 WASEAEKTS
+999 WASEAEKTA

-1023 ALQASQAD
+1023 GLQASQAE
-1031 RDTARL
+1031 RDSARL
-1037 DKELLAQ
+1037 DKELLVQ

-1068 NLEEKVSRLEVEL
+1068 GLEEKVSRLEVEL

-1141 GFQKPSASLCQL
+1141 GFQKPSASLSQL

-1166 EEREKTALQS
+1166 EEREKTVLQS

-1200 DQKDQLSLRVKA
+1200 DQKDQPEGEGF
-1212 LKRQVDEAEEEIER
+1212 EAA
-1226 LDGLRKKAQRELE
+1226 G
-1239 EQHEVNEQLQARIKA
+1239 
-1254 LEKDSWRKASRSA
+1254 
-1267 AESTLQHEGLSSD
+1267 G
-1280 EEFDG
+1280 
-1285 VYDPSSI
+1285 
-1292 ASLLTES
+1292 
-1299 NLQTS
+1299 
-1304 SC
+1304 

>member
-1 MEQASTM
+1 MEQVSTM

-26 SAGDAEM
+26 PVCDAEM

-64 PFVVLNSGDKGG
+64 PFVVLNSGEKGD
-76 DSFGVQIKGPNNRG
+76 DSFGVQIKGANNRG
-90 APGSLSSDSELIEN
+90 APGALSSDSEVPES

-111 FAAPSQ
+111 FPASSQ
-117 DSTSDEE
+117 GSTSDEE
-124 RGAHWDGRLLRSQS
+124 PGAHWNGRLPRSQS
-138 QASLACPPAMSPGN
+138 QASLAGPAPMGPSN
-152 RSTSLLELAPQGAPP
+152 RSTSLLELAPQGPYP

-197 TGRRMRMLPPEQR
+197 TGRRMRVLPPEQR
-210 KRSQSLDTRLPRD
+210 KRSQSLDNRLPRD
-223 TLEERERRSP
+223 TIEEREHRSP

-238 STTRDQHVGS
+238 SAQHDQHTGS
-248 SKQSAQRQSPL
+248 LKQSAQSCL
-259 GGFNRSRQTQDWVLQ
+259 GGLSRSRQTQDWVLQ
-274 SFEEPQGRAQDPAM
+274 SFEEPRGRAQDPPM

-301 QEAAPPGSVDH
+301 QEAVPPGSVDH
-312 VKATIYGI
+312 VKATIYGV

-329 MSVRRKV
+329 TAVRRKV

-342 IQPLVMASPGSAK
+342 MQPLVMASSGPTK
-355 ALAGQGELTQKVEE
+355 AGQGELSQKVEE

-379 KRQKLEPSRLGLE
+379 KRQKLEPSRVGLE

-400 ECSRLQELLERRKGE
+400 ECSRLQELLERRNGE

-422 LQNVK
+422 LQNMK

-456 PEPAKEVLMKDLL
+456 PEPAKEVLMKDLVE
-469 QTRELLEEVL
+469 TRELLEEVL
-479 EAKQRI
+479 EGKQRV
-485 EEQLRLRERELTALK
+485 EEHLRLRERELTALK

-525 EQLRRSMQDATQA
+525 EQLRRSMQDATQ
-538 RDRSRAGCSGRPG
+538 
-551 EGGCLEVLDH
+551 DH

-567 RQKMSALVRGL
+567 RQKMSALVREL

-619 MEEELGE
+619 MEEELAE
-626 KIEVL
+626 KMEVL

-660 ELKELR
+660 ELKELQA
-666 TEQQSQEVAGRH
+666 EQQSQEVTGRH
-678 RERELEKQLKVE
+678 RERELEKQLRVE
-690 AERGQGL
+690 AERGWGL

-712 QDCEEASKARGTRSM
+712 QDCEEASKA
-727 VSGVWLK
+727 
-734 VGRMGQ
+734 
-740 GEAWLYVVTPTA
+740 
-752 SLYGWESQ
+752 
-760 GGLWLVALPLF
+760 
-771 MSGFLWALFGVAFLG
+771 
-786 VVSDLEPW
+786 
-794 GLSRLSLNRPQAQ
+794 Q
-807 MAAEAEAAVLA
+807 MAAEAEVAVLG
-818 QRRAAVETT
+818 QRRTAVETT

-882 ALNAAQEE
+882 ALNTAQEE

-971 LQQLHAQLEDY
+971 LQQLQAQMEDY

-999 WASEAEKTS
+999 WASEAEKTA

-1023 ALQASQAD
+1023 GLQASQAE
-1031 RDTARL
+1031 RDSARL
-1037 DKELLAQ
+1037 DKELLVQ

-1068 NLEEKVSRLEVEL
+1068 GLEEKVSRLEVEL

-1141 GFQKPSASLCQL
+1141 GFQKPSASLSQL

-1166 EEREKTALQS
+1166 EEREKTVLQS

-1226 LDGLRKKAQRELE
+1226 LDGLRKKAQREVE
-1239 EQHEVNEQLQARIKA
+1239 EQHEVNEQLQARIKV
-1254 LEKDSWRKASRSA
+1254 LEKDSWRKTSRSA

-1280 EEFDG
+1280 EEFDS

>member
-1 MEQASTM
+1 MM
-8 AEPRGPVDHGVQI
+8 ADPRGPVDHGVQI

-26 SAGDAEM
+26 PEGAAEV

-48 ANTYGVAVRV
+48 ASTYGVAVRV

-64 PFVVLNSGDKGG
+64 PFVVLNSGEKGS
-76 DSFGVQIKGPNNRG
+76 DSFGVQIKGTSNRG
-90 APGSLSSDSELIEN
+90 SPGALSSDSEPPEN
-104 PYSQAKE
+104 PYSQVQG
-111 FAAPSQ
+111 FPAPSQ
-117 DSTSDEE
+117 GSTSDEE
-124 RGAHWDGRLLRSQS
+124 PRDHWNGKLLRSQS
-138 QASLACPPAMSPGN
+138 QASLTGLASVGPSN
-152 RSTSLLELAPQGAPP
+152 RSASLLELAPQKTPP
-167 GSTIDTA
+167 VNTIDTA

-188 HHGGQARGR
+188 QTGGQVRGR
-197 TGRRMRMLPPEQR
+197 TGRRTRTLPHEQR
-210 KRSQSLDTRLPRD
+210 KRSQSLDSRLSRENRED
-223 TLEERERRSP
+223 RERP
-233 NHWTP
+233 PHNHWSPGTKY
-238 STTRDQHVGS
+238 DDHVDS
-248 SKQSAQRQSPL
+248 SKQPSQSQSSL
-259 GGFNRSRQTQDWVLQ
+259 SSFSRSRQTQDWVLQ
-274 SFEEPQGRAQDPAM
+274 SFEEPREKAHDPTMAA
-288 LQFKS
+288 QFKS

-301 QEAAPPGSVDH
+301 REAAPPGSVDH
-312 VKATIYGI
+312 MKATIYGI
-320 LREGSSESE
+320 LREGSPESE
-329 MSVRRKV
+329 ASVKRKV

-342 IQPLVMASPGSAK
+342 MQPLGMVSPASTK
-355 ALAGQGELTQKVEE
+355 ALAGQGELTRKVEE

-392 RQLEEKAE
+392 RQLEEKTE
-400 ECSRLQELLERRKGE
+400 ECNRLQELLERRKGD
-415 AQQSTKE
+415 AQQSAKE
-422 LQNVK
+422 LQNMK
-427 LLLDQGERVRHGLE
+427 LLLGQEEGLRHGLE
-441 TQVMELQDKLKQAQG
+441 TQVKELQIKLKQGQS
-456 PEPAKEVLMKDLL
+456 PEPAKEILLKDLL
-469 QTRELLEEVL
+469 ETRELLEEVL
-479 EAKQRI
+479 EGKQRV

-509 RDQEVEHVR
+509 HDQEVEHVR
-518 QQYQRDA
+518 LQYQRDT
-525 EQLRRSMQDATQA
+525 EQLRRSMQDVTQ
-538 RDRSRAGCSGRPG
+538 
-551 EGGCLEVLDH
+551 DH
-561 AALEAE
+561 AAVEAE
-567 RQKMSALVRGL
+567 RQKMSSLVREL

-626 KIEVL
+626 KMEVL
-631 QRELGQARAGAGDTR
+631 QRDLEQARAGARDTH
-646 QVEELRKELRRTQE
+646 QVEELKKELRRTQA
-660 ELKELR
+660 ELKELQAER
-666 TEQQSQEVAGRH
+666 QSREVAGRQ
-678 RERELEKQLKVE
+678 RDQELEKQLAVLRAE
-690 AERGQGL
+690 AERARDL

-712 QDCEEASKARGTRSM
+712 QDCEEASKAK
-727 VSGVWLK
+727 L
-734 VGRMGQ
+734 
-740 GEAWLYVVTPTA
+740 A
-752 SLYGWESQ
+752 S
-760 GGLWLVALPLF
+760 
-771 MSGFLWALFGVAFLG
+771 
-786 VVSDLEPW
+786 
-794 GLSRLSLNRPQAQ
+794 
-807 MAAEAEAAVLA
+807 EAEAMVLG
-818 QRRAAVETT
+818 QRRATVETT

-832 EENDEFRRR
+832 EENDDFRRR

-858 GEVAEARLRD
+858 GEAVEARLRD
-868 KVQRLEAEKQRLEE
+868 KVHRLEVEKQQLAE

-898 RALEAR
+898 RALEVR
-904 LEEAQRGLARLG
+904 LDEAQRGLARLG

-929 GKQREALRRSKAE
+929 GRQREALRRSKAE

-950 DRTVDRLNKE
+950 NKTVDRLNKE
-960 LEQIGDDSKQA
+960 LEQIGDDSKLA
-971 LQQLHAQLEDY
+971 LQQLQSQMEDY

-991 DAQRQAKE
+991 DAQRQAKD
-999 WASEAEKTS
+999 WASEAEKNS
-1008 GGLSRLQDETQRLRQ
+1008 GGLSRLQDELQRLRQ
-1023 ALQASQAD
+1023 ALQTSQAE

-1052 AENKKRSQD
+1052 AENKKRTQD
-1061 DRSRQLK
+1061 DKARLLK
-1068 NLEEKVSRLEVEL
+1068 SLEEKVSRLEAEL
-1081 DEERSTVELLTER
+1081 DEEKNTVELLTDR
-1094 MNRGRDQVD
+1094 VNRGRDQMD

-1127 RQNKDLKS
+1127 RQNKDLKT

-1141 GFQKPSASLCQL
+1141 GFQKPSASFSQL
-1153 ESQNRELQERLQA
+1153 ESQNQLLQERLQA
-1166 EEREKTALQS
+1166 EEREKTVLQS

-1226 LDGLRKKAQRELE
+1226 LDSLRKKAQRELE
-1239 EQHEVNEQLQARIKA
+1239 EQHEVNEQLQARIKS
-1254 LEKDSWRKASRSA
+1254 LEKDAWRKASRSA
-1267 AESTLQHEGLSSD
+1267 AEAALKQEGLSSD

>member
-1 MEQASTM
+1 MPELDPEPERKPGSAEPGQGLLLFMEQAPNM

-26 SAGDAEM
+26 PVSGAEM

-48 ANTYGVAVRV
+48 ASTYGVAVRV

-64 PFVVLNSGDKGG
+64 PFVVLNSGEKGG
-76 DSFGVQIKGPNNRG
+76 DSFGVQIKGASDQG
-90 APGSLSSDSELIEN
+90 ASGALSSDSELPEN
-104 PYSQAKE
+104 PYSQVQG
-111 FAAPSQ
+111 FPAPSQ
-117 DSTSDEE
+117 SSTSDEDP
-124 RGAHWDGRLLRSQS
+124 GAQWNGKLLRSQS
-138 QASLACPPAMSPGN
+138 QASLAGPGPVDPSN
-152 RSTSLLELAPQGAPP
+152 RSTSMLDLAPKVASP

-179 DSLINKFDS
+179 DSLINKFDGQL
-188 HHGGQARGR
+188 GGQARGR
-197 TGRRMRMLPPEQR
+197 TGRRTRMLPPEQR
-210 KRSQSLDTRLPRD
+210 KRSKSLDSRLPRD
-223 TLEERERRSP
+223 TLEERERQST
-233 NHWTP
+233 NHWNP
-238 STTRDQHVGS
+238 STKYDNHVGS
-248 SKQSAQRQSPL
+248 SKQPAQSPNPSPSPL
-259 GGFNRSRQTQDWVLQ
+259 SGFSRARQTQDWVLQ
-274 SFEEPQGRAQDPAM
+274 SFEEPRGRAQDPTM

-312 VKATIYGI
+312 MKATIYGI

-329 MSVRRKV
+329 ASVRRKV
-336 SLVLEQ
+336 SLVLEKM
-342 IQPLVMASPGSAK
+342 QPLGVISSGSSK
-355 ALAGQGELTQKVEE
+355 AMAGQGELARKVEE
-369 LQKKLDEEVK
+369 LQRKLDDEVK
-379 KRQKLEPSRLGLE
+379 KRQKLEPSRAGLE
-392 RQLEEKAE
+392 RQLEEKTE
-400 ECSRLQELLERRKGE
+400 ECSQLQELLERREGE
-415 AQQSTKE
+415 AQQSSKE
-422 LQNVK
+422 LQNMK
-427 LLLDQGERVRHGLE
+427 RLLDQGESLQHGLE
-441 TQVMELQDKLKQAQG
+441 TQVMELQSKLKQVQG
-456 PEPAKEVLMKDLL
+456 PEPAKELLLKDLL
-469 QTRELLEEVL
+469 ETRELLEEVL
-479 EAKQRI
+479 EGKQRV

-518 QQYQRDA
+518 QQCQRDT
-525 EQLRRSMQDATQA
+525 EQLRKSMQDASQ
-538 RDRSRAGCSGRPG
+538 
-551 EGGCLEVLDH
+551 DH
-561 AALEAE
+561 AVLEAE

-593 NMFQKNKE
+593 SMFQKNKE

-626 KIEVL
+626 KIEAL
-631 QRELGQARAGAGDTR
+631 QRELEQARASAGDAR
-646 QVEELRKELRRTQE
+646 QVEVLKKELRRAQE
-660 ELKELR
+660 ELEELQAER
-666 TEQQSQEVAGRH
+666 QSQEVAGRH
-678 RERELEKQLKVE
+678 RDRELEKQLAGLRVE
-690 AERGQGL
+690 ADRGREL
-697 EQQNLQLQKTLQQLR
+697 EEQNFQLQKTLQQLR
-712 QDCEEASKARGTRSM
+712 HDCEEASK
-727 VSGVWLK
+727 
-734 VGRMGQ
+734 
-740 GEAWLYVVTPTA
+740 
-752 SLYGWESQ
+752 
-760 GGLWLVALPLF
+760 
-771 MSGFLWALFGVAFLG
+771 
-786 VVSDLEPW
+786 
-794 GLSRLSLNRPQAQ
+794 AQ
-807 MAAEAEAAVLA
+807 MAAEAEATVLG
-818 QRRAAVETT
+818 QRRGAVEAA

-832 EENDEFRRR
+832 GENDELRRR
-841 ILGLEQQLK
+841 VLGLEQQLR
-850 EARGLAEG
+850 ETRGLVDG
-858 GEVAEARLRD
+858 GEAVEARLRD
-868 KVQRLEAEKQRLEE
+868 KLQRLEADKQRLEE
-882 ALNAAQEE
+882 ALNASQEE

-916 QEQQALNRALEEE
+916 QEQQTLTRALEEE

-950 DRTVDRLNKE
+950 DRTVDRLNEE
-960 LEQIGDDSKQA
+960 LEQIGETSKQA
-971 LQQLHAQLEDY
+971 LQQLQAQLEEY

-991 DAQRQAKE
+991 DAQRQAKD
-999 WASEAEKTS
+999 WASEAEKSS
-1008 GGLSRLQDETQRLRQ
+1008 GGLNRLQDEIQRLRQ
-1023 ALQASQAD
+1023 ALQACQAE
-1031 RDTARL
+1031 RDTAQL

-1061 DRSRQLK
+1061 DRARQLK
-1068 NLEEKVSRLEVEL
+1068 GLEEKVSRLEAEL
-1081 DEERSTVELLTER
+1081 DEEKNTVELLTDR
-1094 MNRGRDQVD
+1094 VNRGRDQVD

-1127 RQNKDLKS
+1127 RQNKDLKT

-1141 GFQKPSASLCQL
+1141 GFQKPSASLSQL
-1153 ESQNRELQERLQA
+1153 ESQNQLLQERLQA
-1166 EEREKTALQS
+1166 EEREKTVLQS
-1176 TNRKLERR
+1176 TNRKLERK
-1184 VKELSIQID
+1184 VKELSIQIE

-1226 LDGLRKKAQRELE
+1226 LDSLRRKAQRELE
-1239 EQHEVNEQLQARIKA
+1239 EQHEVNGQLQARVKS

-1267 AESTLQHEGLSSD
+1267 AESALKHEGLSSD
-1280 EEFDG
+1280 EEFDS

>member
-1 MEQASTM
+1 MGVELGRGVTGRMGGERRRTPTDRVGGPGRRACFSARARARARSAEPGWGPVPHMKQVSTM

-26 SAGDAEM
+26 PVGDAEM
-33 GTLRRGGRRPAKDAR
+33 GTLRRSGRRPAKDAR

-64 PFVVLNSGDKGG
+64 PFVVLNSGEKGG
-76 DSFGVQIKGPNNRG
+76 DSFGVQIKGANNRG
-90 APGSLSSDSELIEN
+90 APGTLSSDSELPESSY
-104 PYSQAKE
+104 PWAEE
-111 FAAPSQ
+111 FPAPLQGSM
-117 DSTSDEE
+117 SDEE
-124 RGAHWDGRLLRSQS
+124 PGACQKGRLLRSQS
-138 QASLACPPAMSPGN
+138 QASLAVPAPLGPN
-152 RSTSLLELAPQGAPP
+152 DRSTSLRELAHQGASH

-197 TGRRMRMLPPEQR
+197 TGRRTRTLPPEQR
-210 KRSQSLDTRLPRD
+210 KRSQSLDNRLPRD
-223 TLEERERRSP
+223 TLEERDRQSP
-233 NHWTP
+233 THWTP
-238 STTRDQHVGS
+238 SAKHDYHVGRL
-248 SKQSAQRQSPL
+248 KQPARIQGPL
-259 GGFNRSRQTQDWVLQ
+259 SGFSRSRQTQDWVLQ
-274 SFEEPQGRAQDPAM
+274 SSEEPEGSAQDPAM

-301 QEAAPPGSVDH
+301 QEAAPPGSVDQ
-312 VKATIYGI
+312 VKAAICAI
-320 LREGSSESE
+320 LREGNSESE
-329 MSVRRKV
+329 TSVRRKV

-342 IQPLVMASPGSAK
+342 MQPLVVASPVSAK
-355 ALAGQGELTQKVEE
+355 TLAGQGELTRKVEE
-369 LQKKLDEEVK
+369 LQQKLDEEMK
-379 KRQKLEPSRLGLE
+379 KRQKLEPSWARLE

-400 ECSRLQELLERRKGE
+400 ECCRLQELLERRNGE

-422 LQNVK
+422 LQNMK
-427 LLLDQGERVRHGLE
+427 LLLDQGERARHGLE
-441 TQVMELQDKLKQAQG
+441 TQVVELQDKLKQARG
-456 PEPAKEVLMKDLL
+456 SEPAKEMLMKDLL
-469 QTRELLEEVL
+469 ETRELLEEVL
-479 EAKQRI
+479 EGKQRV

-525 EQLRRSMQDATQA
+525 EQLRRSMQDATQ
-538 RDRSRAGCSGRPG
+538 
-551 EGGCLEVLDH
+551 DH

-593 NMFQKNKE
+593 SMFQKNKE
-601 ELRATKQELLQ
+601 ELKATKQELLQ

-631 QRELGQARAGAGDTR
+631 QRELGQARAGAVAAR
-646 QVEELRKELRRTQE
+646 QVEELKKELCQTQE
-660 ELKELR
+660 DLKELQA
-666 TEQQSQEVAGRH
+666 EQQSQEVSGRQ

-690 AERGQGL
+690 ADRGREL

-712 QDCEEASKARGTRSM
+712 QDCEEASKARG
-727 VSGVWLK
+727 
-734 VGRMGQ
+734 
-740 GEAWLYVVTPTA
+740 
-752 SLYGWESQ
+752 
-760 GGLWLVALPLF
+760 
-771 MSGFLWALFGVAFLG
+771 
-786 VVSDLEPW
+786 
-794 GLSRLSLNRPQAQ
+794 AQ
-807 MAAEAEAAVLA
+807 MAAEAQAAVLG

-868 KVQRLEAEKQRLEE
+868 KVQRLETEKQRLQE

-904 LEEAQRGLARLG
+904 LEEAQRGLAHLG
-916 QEQQALNRALEEE
+916 QEQQALSRALEEE
-929 GKQREALRRSKAE
+929 GRQREALRRGKTE
-942 LEEQKRLL
+942 LEEQKCLL

-960 LEQIGDDSKQA
+960 LEQIGNDSKEG
-971 LQQLHAQLEDY
+971 LQQLQAQLEDY

-999 WASEAEKTS
+999 WASEAQKAS
-1008 GGLSRLQDETQRLRQ
+1008 GGLGQLQEETHRLRQ

-1037 DKELLAQ
+1037 DKELLVQ

-1061 DRSRQLK
+1061 DRTRQLK
-1068 NLEEKVSRLEVEL
+1068 GLEEKVSRLEAEL
-1081 DEERSTVELLTER
+1081 DEERNTVELLTDR

-1103 QLRTELMQERS
+1103 QLRSELMQERS

-1141 GFQKPSASLCQL
+1141 GFQKPSASLSQL
-1153 ESQNRELQERLQA
+1153 ESQNRGLQERLQA
-1166 EEREKTALQS
+1166 EEREKTVLQS
-1176 TNRKLERR
+1176 NNRKLERR

-1239 EQHEVNEQLQARIKA
+1239 EQHEANEQLQARIKA

-1280 EEFDG
+1280 EEFDS